1 MVLPHGDVSGNGGF
15 ADPSADAVLREVA
28 EMAEGSPL
36 LEELAPLYYRRA
48 PAEDVESR
56 KPADLLGAM
65 VSHVD
70 LAMDRPAGV
79 SRVRVHTPT
88 DDVDGWSCGGPVVE
102 IVTDDM
108 PFLVDS
114 VAAELTRL
122 DRSLRLVIHPV
133 ITAQR
138 DVAGALQGISAD
150 GPGIRE
156 SWIHAEISR
165 GAVSAPDIEAA
176 LRRVLSDVREA
187 VEDWPRMRAKAL
199 ESAQQLR
206 EDPPAGIPLA
216 DTEEAAALLCWVAD
230 DNFTFL
236 GYREY
241 DLVSDDGADRLRVIP
256 GTGLGVLRSD
266 PDLSAPPRYLSGPVA
281 ARAREPRI
289 LVLTTANSRS
299 TVHRSSYLDYIGV
312 KRFDDA
318 GQVIGERRFLG
329 IFAASTYAQSVREIP
344 VLRKRVDEVMAAL
357 DIEPGSHTGKEV
369 MQFLETYPRE
379 ELFQVDSAEVAGV
392 ALAVH
397 QMAERRQTR
406 LFVRRDPYGRFM
418 SCFVYLPRD
427 RYNTAVRLRIQEI
440 LQEAYGGA
448 SVDYTARV
456 SESVLAR
463 LHVVVRAAPG
473 ETVRDADHAEVQELI
488 IEAVRSWDDD
498 FASELIERV
507 GEDRAAEILAAY
519 SGGFPEAYKQEVPA
533 EAAVKD
539 VLLAE
544 SAAYDQVRL
553 RLYAPEGHDARLRRL
568 KIIRSGEPISLS
580 RVLPMLGSLGVTIE
594 DEHPYDITRVDRAP
608 LHVYD
613 LGFQL
618 PDGDIPDREHL
629 RDRFESA
636 FLAVWDGRCEADA
649 LNGLTVRTSLTW
661 EQIIILRCYVRY
673 LQQTGSSF
681 GQDFVEA
688 ALLGNR
694 GIAQV
699 IVDIFEAR
707 FDPSAEVDR
716 SERQD
721 ALVAQA
727 HQALDAVISLDED
740 RILRSLVGMVT
751 ATLRTNAYRRDAEG
765 HRLDRLALKL
775 DPQLIPELP
784 LPRPRYEI
792 WVYSPRVEGVHL
804 RFGRIAR
811 GGLRWSD
818 RRADFRTE
826 ILGLVKAQEVKNA
839 VIVPV
844 GAKGGFLPKA
854 LPDPQV
860 DRDAWMVEG
869 RAAYATFIRGMLDIT
884 DNLVEGVVVPPPD
897 VVRHD
902 GDDPYLVVAA
912 DKGTATFS
920 DLANAVAAEYSF
932 WLGDAFASGGS
943 AGYDHKDMGITARGA
958 WISVQRH
965 FRELGVDIQEE
976 DFTVVGIGD
985 MSGDVFGNG
994 MLLSPHIR
1002 LVAAFD
1008 HRHVFLDPDPDPRV
1022 SFAERER
1029 LFALPRSSWADYDR
1043 ALISTG
1049 GGVHDRSAK
1058 SIEITPEVRV
1068 RLGIADSV
1076 GSLTPADLIRHILS
1090 APVDLLWNG
1099 GIGTYVKA
1107 QTETNSDVGDK
1118 ANDAVRVN
1126 GHDLRCRVVGEGG
1139 NLGLTQL
1146 GRVEASRHGVQLN
1159 TDAID
1164 NSAGVDTSD
1173 HEVNIKILLDGAV
1186 RDGVLTESDRDEL
1199 LAAMTDEIAALVLR
1213 DNYEQNVLLGNA
1225 RWGAA
1230 ALISVHARMI
1240 ADLEARGIL
1249 NRALEFLPDDEEITT
1264 RAAAHQGLT
1273 SPELAVLAAY
1283 AKISLTSDLEDS
1295 GLAADP
1301 WFERYAIEY
1310 FPSLVRERYAD
1321 RIATHPLREEII
1333 TTVVVNDL
1341 INDGGIS
1348 VVYRACEETG
1358 ASPLEVVRAATAATA
1373 IFDLPA
1379 FWSSVNAL
1387 DNTVPTSVQDVL
1399 HHESRRLLDRSI
1411 RWFLQ
1416 TRGGAIDVSAEV
1428 ARFHPP
1434 VTALAPEVPRA
1445 LVGIERAR
1453 LESATVALVAQGAPA
1468 DLAEQAS
1475 AMLDVFALLDIVQ
1488 VADAVGQSPAQIMPL
1503 YFALSERYDVDR
1515 LLSRITALHRGDRWT
1530 ALARQALR
1538 TDLYAAL
1545 AGVTAGVATVT
1556 DPGEPPERRIEAW
1569 EDQHREG
1576 LTRAQATLDQ
1586 IAALETGDLATL
1598 SVALRVLR
1606 NLVAQGQATPE
1617 GGVGTG
1623 SAGHGR

>member
-1 MVLPHGDVSGNGGF
+1 MALPRGE
-15 ADPSADAVLREVA
+15 DPAASVMREV
-28 EMAEGSPL
+28 EQMATGSPI
-36 LEELAPLYYRRA
+36 LEELAPIYYRHVPDDDIA
-48 PAEDVESR
+48 SR
-56 KPADLLGAM
+56 RPEDLLGAM
-65 VSHVD
+65 VSHVE
-70 LAMDRPAGV
+70 LASDRPIGTA
-79 SRVRVHTPT
+79 RVRVHTPT
-88 DDVDGWSCGGPVVE
+88 DDTDGWSCGGPVVE

-122 DRSLRLVIHPV
+122 GRALRLVIHPV
-133 ITAQR
+133 LTARR
-138 DVAGALQGISAD
+138 DVAGALEEVSAD
-150 GPGIRE
+150 GEGVRE
-156 SWIHAEISR
+156 SWIHAEITR
-165 GAVSAPDIEAA
+165 GAVPAAEIEAA

-199 ESAQQLR
+199 EAADQL
-206 EDPPAGIPLA
+206 EEHPPAGIAA
-216 DTEEAAALLCWVAD
+216 DQAGESAALLRWVAD

-241 DLVSDDGADRLRVIP
+241 DLVSDDGRDRLRSVP
-256 GTGLGVLRSD
+256 GTGLGILRAD
-266 PDLSAPPRYLSGPVA
+266 PDHTREVAYLSEPVA

-299 TVHRSSYLDYIGV
+299 TVHRPSYLDYIGV

-318 GQVIGERRFLG
+318 GRVIGEQRFLG
-329 IFAASTYAQSVREIP
+329 IYAASTYAQSVREIP
-344 VLRKRVDEVMAAL
+344 VLRAKVAEVLADL
-357 DIEPGSHTGKEV
+357 DVEPSSHTGKEV

-379 ELFQVDSAEVAGV
+379 ELFQVDSPELAPV

-427 RYNTAVRLRIQEI
+427 RYTTAVRLRIQEI
-440 LQEAYGGA
+440 LQEAFDGA

-473 ETVRDADHAEVQELI
+473 HTVRDADVMDVQRRI
-488 IEAVRSWDDD
+488 VDAVRSWDDD
-498 FASELIERV
+498 FGAELIERV
-507 GEDRAAEILAAY
+507 GEDRAADILATYAE
-519 SGGFPEAYKQEVPA
+519 GFPEAYKQEVPA

-539 VLLAE
+539 LLIAE
-544 SAAYDQVRL
+544 SAPDGEVRL
-553 RLYAPEGHDARLRRL
+553 RLYAPAGHESRLRRL
-568 KIIRSGEPISLS
+568 KIIRAGDPISLS
-580 RVLPMLGSLGVTIE
+580 QVLPVLGSLGVIVE
-594 DEHPYDITRVDRAP
+594 DEHPYDIARVARLP

-618 PDGDIPDREHL
+618 PEGDIPDIDSL
-629 RDRFESA
+629 RARFEAA
-636 FLAVWDGRCEADA
+636 FLAIWHGRCEADA
-649 LNGLTVRTSLTW
+649 LNGLAVRTSLSW
-661 EQIIILRCYVRY
+661 EQIVILRTYVRY
-673 LQQTGSSF
+673 LQQTGSSL
-681 GQDFVEA
+681 GQEFAEG
-688 ALLGNR
+688 ALLANR
-694 GIAQV
+694 SIAQL
-699 IVDIFEAR
+699 IVELFEAR
-707 FDPSAEVDR
+707 FDPSRDEGRRDR
-716 SERQD
+716 QETLAAR
-721 ALVAQA
+721 AR
-727 HQALDAVISLDED
+727 QALDAVASLDED
-740 RILRSLVGMVT
+740 RILRSLLGLVT
-751 ATLRTNAYRRDAEG
+751 STMRTNAFCRDADG
-765 HRLDRLALKL
+765 QPRDRLSIKL
-775 DPQLIPELP
+775 DAPSIPELP
-784 LPRPRYEI
+784 LPRPRFEI

-854 LPDPQV
+854 LPDPHI
-860 DRDAWMVEG
+860 DRDAWMEEG

-884 DNLVEGVVVPPPD
+884 DNLVDGAVVPPVD

-920 DLANAVAAEYSF
+920 DLANSVAEEYAF

-943 AGYDHKDMGITARGA
+943 AGYDHKAMGITARGA

-965 FRELGVDIQEE
+965 FRDLGVDVQTEN
-976 DFTVVGIGD
+976 FTVAGIGD

-1008 HRHVFLDPDPDPRV
+1008 HRHVFLDPDPDPAT
-1022 SFAERER
+1022 SFAERQR
-1029 LFALPRSSWADYDR
+1029 LYDLPRSSWEDYDR
-1043 ALISTG
+1043 SLISAG
-1049 GGVHDRSAK
+1049 GGVYPRSAK
-1058 SIEITPEVRV
+1058 SIAITPEVRA
-1068 RLGIADSV
+1068 RLDLPLEVTA
-1076 GSLTPADLIRHILS
+1076 LTPAELIKRILT

-1107 QTETNSDVGDK
+1107 QTETNADAGDK
-1118 ANDAVRVN
+1118 TNDAVRVN
-1126 GHDLRCRVVGEGG
+1126 GNALRCRVVGEGG

-1186 RDGVLTESDRDEL
+1186 RDGSLTETDRDAL
-1199 LAAMTDEIAALVLR
+1199 LARMTTDVADLVLA

-1225 RWGAA
+1225 RWGAPA
-1230 ALISVHARMI
+1230 MISVHARMI
-1240 ADLEARGIL
+1240 ADLEARGVL
-1249 NRALEFLPDDEEITT
+1249 NRAIEFLPDDEEITT

-1283 AKISLTSDLEDS
+1283 AKIALTSDLEDAQLS
-1295 GLAADP
+1295 ADP
-1301 WFERYAIEY
+1301 WFAKYAIDY
-1310 FPSLVRERYAD
+1310 FPEPLRERFAD
-1321 RIATHPLREEII
+1321 RIATHPLHDEII
-1333 TTVVVNDL
+1333 NTVVVNDL

-1348 VVYRACEETG
+1348 VVFRACEETG
-1358 ASPLEVVRAATAATA
+1358 ASPVEVVRAATAAVA
-1373 IFDLPA
+1373 IFNLPA
-1379 FWSSVNAL
+1379 FWSAVNAL
-1387 DNTVPTSVQDVL
+1387 DNVVPTVAQDLL

-1416 TRGGAIDVSAEV
+1416 TRGGSIDVSAEV
-1428 ARFHPP
+1428 SRFAPA
-1434 VTALAPEVPRA
+1434 VAELAPLVPAA
-1445 LVGIERAR
+1445 LIGIERAR
-1453 LESATVALVAQGAPA
+1453 LEVSTTAFVAQGAPA

-1488 VADAVGQSPAQIMPL
+1488 IADAVDQSPAEIMPL

-1515 LLSRITALHRGDRWT
+1515 LLARITALPRGDRWT

-1538 TDLYAAL
+1538 TDLYGAL
-1545 AGVTAGVATVT
+1545 AGVTTGVAAASA
-1556 DPGEPPERRIEAW
+1556 PGQDLEERIATW
-1569 EDQHREG
+1569 EDLHREG
-1576 LTRAQATLDQ
+1576 LARAQATLDQ

-1606 NLVAQGQATPE
+1606 NLVAQGQGQTP
-1617 GGVGTG
+1617 GG
-1623 SAGHGR
+1623 AG

>member
-1 MVLPHGDVSGNGGF
+1 MARSHGD
-15 ADPSADAVLREVA
+15 DPAGAALLEV
-28 EMAEGSPL
+28 EHMAAGSPL
-36 LEELAPLYYRRA
+36 LEELAPLYYRHV
-48 PAEDVESR
+48 PAEDIATR
-56 KPADLLGAM
+56 RPADLLGAM
-65 VSHVD
+65 VSHVS
-70 LAMDRPAGV
+70 LGSERPAGTA
-79 SRVRVHTPT
+79 RVRVHTPT
-88 DDVDGWSCGGPVVE
+88 EDADGWSCGGPVVE

-122 DRSLRLVIHPV
+122 GRSLRLVIHPV
-133 ITAQR
+133 LTVQR
-138 DVAGALQGISAD
+138 DVTGALTDISAE
-150 GPGIRE
+150 GSGIRE

-165 GAVSAPDIEAA
+165 GGTSAAEVEAA
-176 LRRVLSDVREA
+176 IRRVLSDVREA
-187 VEDWPRMRAKAL
+187 VEDWPRMRSEAL
-199 ESAQQLR
+199 RTAQHL
-206 EDPPAGIPLA
+206 EGHPPAGIA
-216 DTEEAAALLCWVAD
+216 GDQATEAAAFLRWVAD

-241 DLVSDDGADRLRVIP
+241 DLVSDDAGERLRAVP
-256 GTGLGVLRSD
+256 GTGLGILRSD
-266 PDLSAPPRYLSGPVA
+266 PDLTGSATYLSPPVA

-299 TVHRSSYLDYIGV
+299 TVHRPSYLDYIGV

-318 GQVIGERRFLG
+318 GRVVGERRFLG
-329 IFAASTYAQSVREIP
+329 IYAASMYAQSVREIP
-344 VLRKRVDEVMAAL
+344 LLRTRADDVMSEL
-357 DIEPGSHTGKEV
+357 DIDPRSHTGKEV

-379 ELFQVDSAEVAGV
+379 ELFQVDAAELAAV

-397 QMAERRQTR
+397 QMAERRQTK

-440 LQEAYGGA
+440 LQQAYGGA

-473 ETVRDADHAEVQELI
+473 EVVRDADVTRVQDRI
-488 IEAVRSWDDD
+488 VDAVRSWDDD
-498 FASELIERV
+498 FTAHLIERV
-507 GEDRAAEILAAY
+507 GEERAMDILGVY
-519 SGGFPEAYKQEVPA
+519 SEGFPESYKAEVPA
-533 EAAVKD
+533 DAAVKD
-539 VLLAE
+539 ILIAE
-544 SAAYDQVRL
+544 DAPDGEVRL

-568 KIIRSGEPISLS
+568 KIIRTGDPISLS
-580 RVLPMLGSLGVTIE
+580 RVLPVLGSLGVIVE
-594 DEHPYDITRVDRAP
+594 DEHPYDIAREGRPA

-613 LGFQL
+613 LGFHL
-618 PDGDIPDREHL
+618 PEGDIPELDRL
-629 RDRFESA
+629 RERFESA
-636 FLAVWDGRCEADA
+636 FLAIWHGRCEADA
-649 LNGLTVRTSLTW
+649 LNGLAVRTSLSW
-661 EQIIILRCYVRY
+661 EQIVILRAYVRY
-673 LQQTGSSF
+673 LQQTGASL
-681 GQDFVEA
+681 GQEFVEA

-694 GIAQV
+694 SIAQL
-699 IVDIFEAR
+699 IVELFEER
-707 FDPSAEVDR
+707 FDPRRDEGRGA
-716 SERQD
+716 RQD
-721 ALVAQA
+721 ALAARAQM
-727 HQALDAVISLDED
+727 ALDDVSSLDED
-740 RILRSLVGMVT
+740 RILRSLLGMVA
-751 ATLRTNAYRRDAEG
+751 ATLRTNAYRRDDQG
-765 HRLDRLALKL
+765 QPLDRLSIKL

-784 LPRPRYEI
+784 LPRPRFEI

-826 ILGLVKAQEVKNA
+826 VLGLVKAQEVKNA

-854 LPDPQV
+854 LPDPHA
-860 DRDAWMVEG
+860 DRDAWLAEG

-884 DNLVEGVVVPPPD
+884 DNLVEGAVVPPPD

-920 DLANAVAAEYSF
+920 DLANSVADEYSF

-943 AGYDHKDMGITARGA
+943 AGYDHKAMGITARGA

-965 FRELGVDIQEE
+965 FRDLGVDVQEQ

-1008 HRHVFLDPDPDPRV
+1008 HRHVFLDPDPDPV
-1022 SFAERER
+1022 TSFAERQR
-1029 LFALPRSSWADYDR
+1029 LFALPRSSWEDYDR
-1043 ALISTG
+1043 SLISPG
-1049 GGVHDRSAK
+1049 GGVYPRSAK
-1058 SIEITPEVRV
+1058 SVEVTPEVRA
-1068 RLGIADSV
+1068 RLGIADDITA
-1076 GSLTPADLIRHILS
+1076 LTPAELIARILT

-1099 GIGTYVKA
+1099 GIGTYVKS
-1107 QTETNSDVGDK
+1107 QTETNADVGDK
-1118 ANDAVRVN
+1118 ANDPVRVDGN
-1126 GHDLRCRVVGEGG
+1126 SLRCRVIGEGG

-1146 GRVEASRHGVQLN
+1146 GRVEASRHGVRLN

-1173 HEVNIKILLDGAV
+1173 HEVNIKILLDDAV
-1186 RDGVLTESDRDEL
+1186 RDGELAESDRDAV
-1199 LAAMTDEIAALVLR
+1199 LAAMTDEVAGLVLR
-1213 DNYEQNVLLGNA
+1213 DNYDQNVLLGNA

-1230 ALISVHARMI
+1230 ALLSVHARMI
-1240 ADLEARGIL
+1240 VDLESRGIL
-1249 NRALEFLPDDEEITT
+1249 NRALEYLPDDEEIAT
-1264 RAAAHQGLT
+1264 RGAAHQGLT
-1273 SPELAVLAAY
+1273 SPELAILAAY
-1283 AKISLTSDLEDS
+1283 AKIALTKDLEDAS
-1295 GLAADP
+1295 LAGDP
-1301 WFERYAIEY
+1301 WFARYAVDY
-1310 FPSLVRERYAD
+1310 FPELLRERFAD
-1321 RIATHPLREEII
+1321 RIADHPLRDEII

-1379 FWSSVNAL
+1379 FWTAVNGL
-1387 DNTVPTSVQDVL
+1387 DNRVPTSAQDAL

-1428 ARFHPP
+1428 ARFAPA
-1434 VTALAPEVPRA
+1434 VAELAPLVPGA

-1453 LESATVALVAQGAPA
+1453 LDASTAAFVAGGAPVP
-1468 DLAEQAS
+1468 LAEQAS

-1488 VADAVGQSPAQIMPL
+1488 VADATGQSPAEVMPL

-1515 LLSRITALHRGDRWT
+1515 LLSRITALPRGDRWT

-1545 AGVTAGVATVT
+1545 AGVTAGVATAT
-1556 DPGEPPERRIEAW
+1556 RPGDPPEQRIASW
-1569 EDQHREG
+1569 EEQHREG
-1576 LTRAQATLDQ
+1576 LARAQATLDQ

-1606 NLVAQGQATPE
+1606 NLVAQGQ
-1617 GGVGTG
+1617 GG
-1623 SAGHGR
+1623 

>member
-1 MVLPHGDVSGNGGF
+1 MGLSHGG
-15 ADPSADAVLREVA
+15 DPQGRTVLREV
-28 EMAEGSPL
+28 EGMAAGSPL
-36 LEELAPLYYRRA
+36 LEDLAPVYFRHVPGEDLEARR
-48 PAEDVESR
+48 
-56 KPADLLGAM
+56 PADLLGAM
-65 VSHVD
+65 VSHVE
-70 LAMDRPAGV
+70 LASDRPPGTA
-79 SRVRVHTPT
+79 RVRVHTPT
-88 DDVDGWSCGGPVVE
+88 EDADGWSCGGPVVE

-122 DRSLRLVIHPV
+122 GRSLRLVIHPV
-133 ITAQR
+133 LSVQR
-138 DVAGALQGISAD
+138 DVTGALQGVASD
-150 GPGIRE
+150 GAGTRE

-165 GAVSAPDIEAA
+165 GGASAAEIENS
-176 LRRVLSDVREA
+176 LRRVLSDVRES
-187 VEDWPRMRAKAL
+187 VEDWPRMRAEAIDTANQIQ
-199 ESAQQLR
+199 EH
-206 EDPPAGIPLA
+206 PPAGIAPDQA
-216 DTEEAAALLCWVAD
+216 AESAALLRWAAD

-241 DLVSDDGADRLRVIP
+241 DLVSDDGGDRLRAVP
-256 GTGLGVLRSD
+256 GTGLGILRSD
-266 PDLSAPPRYLSGPVA
+266 PDLTGASTYLSELVA

-299 TVHRSSYLDYIGV
+299 TVHRASYLDYIGV
-312 KRFDDA
+312 KRFDES
-318 GQVIGERRFLG
+318 GRVIGERRFLG
-329 IFAASTYAQSVREIP
+329 IYAASMYAQSVREIP
-344 VLRKRVDEVMAAL
+344 ILRTRVDQVMSEL
-357 DIEPGSHTGKEV
+357 DIDARSHTGKEV

-379 ELFQVDSAEVAGV
+379 ELFQVEPSDLAAV

-427 RYNTAVRLRIQEI
+427 RYTTAVRLRIQKI

-473 ETVRDADHAEVQELI
+473 EVIRDADVVEVQ
-488 IEAVRSWDDD
+488 ARVVDTVRSWSDD
-498 FASELIERV
+498 FAAELIERV
-507 GEDRAAEILAAY
+507 GEDRATEILASYAD
-519 SGGFPEAYKQEVPA
+519 GFPEAYKHEVPA
-533 EAAVKD
+533 DAAVKD
-539 VLLAE
+539 VLIAE
-544 SAAYDQVRL
+544 GSPDGEIRL
-553 RLYAPEGHDARLRRL
+553 RLYSPEGHESRLRRL
-568 KIIRSGEPISLS
+568 KIIRAGDPISLS
-580 RVLPMLGSLGVTIE
+580 RVLPVLGSLGVIVE
-594 DEHPYDITRVDRAP
+594 DEHPYDIQRVGRVP

-618 PDGDIPDREHL
+618 PEGDIPDRDDL
-629 RDRFESA
+629 RGRFEAA
-636 FLAVWDGRCEADA
+636 FLAIWHGRCEADA
-649 LNGLTVRTSLTW
+649 LNGLTVRTALTW
-661 EQIIILRCYVRY
+661 QQVVILRCYVRY
-673 LQQTGSSF
+673 LQQTGASL
-681 GQDFVEA
+681 GQDFVES

-694 GIAQV
+694 SIAQLLV
-699 IVDIFEAR
+699 EIFEAR
-707 FDPSAEVDR
+707 FDPSKEDGR
-716 SERQD
+716 RDRQD
-721 ALVAQA
+721 TLAARA
-727 HQALDAVISLDED
+727 RQALDDVMSLDED
-740 RILRSLVGMVT
+740 RILRSLLGMVV
-751 ATLRTNAYRRDAEG
+751 ATLRTNAYRHDAEG
-765 HRLDRLALKL
+765 QPLDRLSIKL

-784 LPRPRYEI
+784 LPRPRFEI

-826 ILGLVKAQEVKNA
+826 VLGLVKAQEVKNA

-860 DRDAWMVEG
+860 DRDAWMNEG

-920 DLANAVAAEYSF
+920 DLANSVAEEYSF

-943 AGYDHKDMGITARGA
+943 AGYDHKAMGITARGA

-965 FRELGVDIQEE
+965 FRDLGVDVQQE
-976 DFTVVGIGD
+976 DFSVAGIGD

-994 MLLSPHIR
+994 MLLSPHTR

-1008 HRHVFLDPDPDPRV
+1008 HRHIFLDPDPDPV
-1022 SFAERER
+1022 TSFAERER
-1029 LFALPRSSWADYDR
+1029 LFALPRSSWDDYDR
-1043 ALISTG
+1043 ALISRG
-1049 GGVHDRSAK
+1049 GGVYPRSAK
-1058 SIEITPEVRV
+1058 SIEITPEVRSS
-1068 RLGIADSV
+1068 LGIEDGVS
-1076 GSLTPADLIRHILS
+1076 SLTPAELIKHILT

-1107 QTETNSDVGDK
+1107 QTETNADAGDK
-1118 ANDAVRVN
+1118 ANDPVRVN
-1126 GHDLRCRVVGEGG
+1126 GNSLRCRVVGEGG

-1146 GRVEASRHGVQLN
+1146 GRVEASRHGVRLN

-1173 HEVNIKILLDGAV
+1173 HEVNIKILLDGVV
-1186 RDGVLTESDRDEL
+1186 RDGELTEADRDAL
-1199 LAAMTDEIAALVLR
+1199 LAAMTDEVAALVLA
-1213 DNYEQNVLLGNA
+1213 DNYDQNVLLGNA

-1240 ADLEARGIL
+1240 SDLEARGIL

-1273 SPELAVLAAY
+1273 SPELAILAAY
-1283 AKISLTSDLEDS
+1283 SKIALTGDLDGT
-1295 GLAADP
+1295 GLSTDP
-1301 WFERYAIEY
+1301 WFAQYAIDY
-1310 FPSLVRERYAD
+1310 FPALLRERFAD
-1321 RIATHPLREEII
+1321 RIGSHPLHDEII
-1333 TTVVVNDL
+1333 TTVVVNNL

-1358 ASPLEVVRAATAATA
+1358 ASPIEVVRAATAATA
-1373 IFDLPA
+1373 IFNLPA
-1379 FWSSVNAL
+1379 FWSSVNSL
-1387 DNTVPTSVQDVL
+1387 DNQVPTSAQDLL

-1416 TRGGAIDVSAEV
+1416 TRGGALDVSAEV
-1428 ARFHPP
+1428 ARF
-1434 VTALAPEVPRA
+1434 APAVAELTPLVPAA
-1445 LVGIERAR
+1445 LVGTERTR
-1453 LESATVALVAQGAPA
+1453 LDASTASFVASGAPLA
-1468 DLAEQAS
+1468 LAEQAS
-1475 AMLDVFALLDIVQ
+1475 AMLDDFALLDIVQ
-1488 VADAVGQSPAQIMPL
+1488 IADAVGQSPAQIMPL

-1515 LLSRITALHRGDRWT
+1515 LLNRITALPRGDRWT

-1545 AGVTAGVATVT
+1545 AGVTAGVATAT
-1556 DPGEPPERRIEAW
+1556 PPDQSPEARMASW
-1569 EDQHREG
+1569 EGQNREG
-1576 LTRAQATLDQ
+1576 LARAQATLDQ

-1606 NLVAQGQATPE
+1606 NLVAQGQGDVTR
-1617 GGVGTG
+1617 
-1623 SAGHGR
+1623 GHGG

>member
-1 MVLPHGDVSGNGGF
+1 MALSRGD
-15 ADPSADAVLREVA
+15 DPARFVMSEVEDMAV
-28 EMAEGSPL
+28 GSPL
-36 LEELAPLYYRRA
+36 LEELAPIYYRHVPDDDIA
-48 PAEDVESR
+48 SR
-56 KPADLLGAM
+56 RPADLLGAM
-65 VSHVD
+65 VSHVE
-70 LAMDRPAGV
+70 LGSERPPGTA
-79 SRVRVHTPT
+79 RVRVHTPT
-88 DDVDGWSCGGPVVE
+88 EDADGWSCGGPVVE

-122 DRSLRLVIHPV
+122 GRGLRLVIHPILTAHRD
-133 ITAQR
+133 IT
-138 DVAGALQGISAD
+138 GALHGASSD
-150 GPGIRE
+150 GEGIRE

-165 GAVSAPDIEAA
+165 GAVSAADIEAA

-187 VEDWPRMRAKAL
+187 VEDWPRMRAQAL
-199 ESAQQLR
+199 DTANELQ
-206 EDPPAGIPLA
+206 DHPPTGIAVDRA
-216 DTEEAAALLCWVAD
+216 DEAAALLRWLAD

-241 DLVSDDGADRLRVIP
+241 DLVSDDGRDRLRALP
-256 GTGLGVLRSD
+256 GTGLGILRAD
-266 PDLSAPPRYLSGPVA
+266 PDHTGETRYLSESVS
-281 ARAREPRI
+281 ARAREPQI

-299 TVHRSSYLDYIGV
+299 TVHRPSYLDYVGV

-318 GQVIGERRFLG
+318 GRVIGERRFLG
-329 IFAASTYAQSVREIP
+329 IYAASTYSQSVREIP
-344 VLRKRVDEVMAAL
+344 VLRVKAAEVL
-357 DIEPGSHTGKEV
+357 DSLDVEPGSHTGKEV

-379 ELFQVDSAEVAGV
+379 ELFQVESGELAET

-397 QMAERRQTR
+397 QMSERRQTR
-406 LFVRRDPYGRFM
+406 LFVRKDPYGRFM

-427 RYNTAVRLRIQEI
+427 RYNTAVRLRIQRI
-440 LQEAYGGA
+440 LQDSFGGA

-473 ETVRDADHAEVQELI
+473 HTVRDADLAEVQERI
-488 IEAVRSWDDD
+488 VEAVRSWDDD
-498 FASELIERV
+498 FSAVLIDRV
-507 GEDRAAEILAAY
+507 GEDRAAEILATY
-519 SGGFPEAYKQEVPA
+519 SDGFPEAYKHEVPA

-539 VLLAE
+539 VLIAE
-544 SAAYDQVRL
+544 SATDDEVRL
-553 RLYAPEGHDARLRRL
+553 RLYAPEGHGARLRRL
-568 KIIRSGEPISLS
+568 KIIRAGDPISLS
-580 RVLPMLGSLGVTIE
+580 RVLPVLGSLGVIVE
-594 DEHPYDITRVDRAP
+594 DEHPYDIARVGRRP

-618 PDGDIPDREHL
+618 PEGEIPELDAL
-629 RDRFESA
+629 RARFEAA
-636 FLAVWDGRCEADA
+636 FLAIWHGRCEPDA
-649 LNGLTVRTSLTW
+649 LNGLTVRTSLGW
-661 EQIIILRCYVRY
+661 EQVVVLRAYVRY
-673 LQQTGSSF
+673 LQQTGASL
-681 GQDFVEA
+681 GQEFVEA

-694 GIAQV
+694 AIAQL
-699 IVDIFEAR
+699 IVELFEAR
-707 FDPSAEVDR
+707 FDPTVEQGRRDRQETLAARARQSLEEV
-716 SERQD
+716 
-721 ALVAQA
+721 A
-727 HQALDAVISLDED
+727 SLDED
-740 RILRSLVGMVT
+740 RILRSLLGMVA
-751 ATLRTNAYRRDAEG
+751 ATMRTNAYCRDSEG
-765 HRLDRLALKL
+765 HPLDRLSLKL
-775 DPQLIPELP
+775 DAPSIPELP
-784 LPRPRYEI
+784 LPRPRFEI

-854 LPDPQV
+854 LPDPHL
-860 DRDAWMVEG
+860 DRDAWMNEG

-920 DLANAVAAEYSF
+920 DLANSVAAEYAF

-943 AGYDHKDMGITARGA
+943 AGYDHKAMGITARGA

-965 FRELGVDIQEE
+965 FRDLGMDIQRE
-976 DFTVVGIGD
+976 DFTVAGIGD

-1008 HRHVFLDPDPDPRV
+1008 HRHVFLDPDPDPST

-1029 LFALPRSSWADYDR
+1029 LYALPRSSWEDYDR
-1043 ALISTG
+1043 SLISPG
-1049 GGVHDRSAK
+1049 GGVFPRSAK
-1058 SIEITPEVRV
+1058 SIPITPEVRA
-1068 RLGIADSV
+1068 RLDLPADV
-1076 GSLTPADLIRHILS
+1076 DALTPAELIKRILM

-1107 QTETNSDVGDK
+1107 QTETNADAGDK

-1126 GHDLRCRVVGEGG
+1126 GNALRCRVVGEGG

-1186 RDGVLTESDRDEL
+1186 RDGSLTEIERDEL
-1199 LAAMTDEIAALVLR
+1199 LARMTDEVAELVLA

-1225 RWGAA
+1225 RWGAP

-1240 ADLEARGIL
+1240 TDLEARGIL
-1249 NRALEFLPDDEEITT
+1249 NRAIEFLPDDEEITT

-1283 AKISLTSDLEDS
+1283 AKIALTSDLEGA
-1295 GLAADP
+1295 GLSADP
-1301 WFERYAIEY
+1301 WFAQYAIDY
-1310 FPSLVRERYAD
+1310 FPALIRERFAD
-1321 RIATHPLREEII
+1321 RIASHPLRDEII
-1333 TTVVVNDL
+1333 TTVVVNGL

-1348 VVYRACEETG
+1348 VVFRACEETG
-1358 ASPLEVVRAATAATA
+1358 ASPAEVVRAATAAIA

-1379 FWSSVNAL
+1379 FWSAVNAL
-1387 DNTVPTSVQDVL
+1387 DNQVPTTVQDLL

-1416 TRGGAIDVSAEV
+1416 TRGGSIDVSAEV
-1428 ARFHPP
+1428 ARFAPSVRELSP
-1434 VTALAPEVPRA
+1434 RVPAALI
-1445 LVGIERAR
+1445 GIERAR
-1453 LESATVALVAQGAPA
+1453 LEASTASLMSQGAPA
-1468 DLAEQAS
+1468 ELAEQAS
-1475 AMLDVFALLDIVQ
+1475 AMLDVFALLDVVQ
-1488 VADAVGQSPAQIMPL
+1488 IADAVGQSPAQIMPL

-1515 LLSRITALHRGDRWT
+1515 LLSRITALPRGDRWT

-1538 TDLYAAL
+1538 TDLYGAL
-1545 AGVTAGVATVT
+1545 AGVTSGVAAASEPELPT
-1556 DPGEPPERRIEAW
+1556 DQRIAAW
-1569 EDQHREG
+1569 EGLHREG
-1576 LTRAQATLDQ
+1576 LARAQATLDQ

-1606 NLVAQGQATPE
+1606 NLVAQGQGQPMGS
-1617 GGVGTG
+1617 GG
-1623 SAGHGR
+1623 

>member
-1 MVLPHGDVSGNGGF
+1 MALSHGGDPADVVLHDV
-15 ADPSADAVLREVA
+15 E
-28 EMAEGSPL
+28 EMASGSPL
-36 LEELAPLYYRRA
+36 LEQLAPIYYRHV
-48 PAEDVESR
+48 PSEDIASR
-56 KPADLLGAM
+56 RPADLLGAM
-65 VSHVD
+65 VSHVE
-70 LAMDRPAGV
+70 LGAERPAGTA
-79 SRVRVHTPT
+79 RVRVHTPT
-88 DDVDGWSCGGPVVE
+88 EDADGWSCGGPVVE

-122 DRSLRLVIHPV
+122 GRSLRLVIHPILTV
-133 ITAQR
+133 QR
-138 DVAGALQGISAD
+138 DVTGSLQAIASD
-150 GPGIRE
+150 GPGTRE

-165 GAVSAPDIEAA
+165 GGVSAAEIESA
-176 LRRVLSDVREA
+176 LRRVLRDVREA
-187 VEDWPRMRAKAL
+187 VEDWPRMRATAL
-199 ESAQQLR
+199 ETADRLD
-206 EDPPAGIPLA
+206 EDPPVGIAA
-216 DTEEAAALLCWVAD
+216 DQTAEAAALLRWVAD

-241 DLVSDDGADRLRVIP
+241 DLVSEDGRDRLRAVP
-256 GTGLGVLRSD
+256 GTGLGILRSD
-266 PDLSAPPRYLSGPVA
+266 PDLTGTSTYLSEPVA

-299 TVHRSSYLDYIGV
+299 TVHRASYLDYIGV

-318 GQVIGERRFLG
+318 GRVIGERRFLG
-329 IFAASTYAQSVREIP
+329 IYAASMYAQSVREIP
-344 VLRKRVDEVMAAL
+344 ILRARADEVMRDL
-357 DIEPGSHTGKEV
+357 DIDPRSHTGKEV

-379 ELFQVDSAEVAGV
+379 ELFQVESADLADV

-397 QMAERRQTR
+397 QMAERRQTK

-427 RYNTAVRLRIQEI
+427 RYTTAVRLRIQEI
-440 LQEAYGGA
+440 LREAYGGA

-473 ETVRDADHAEVQELI
+473 SVIRDADLIEVQERI
-488 IEAVRSWDDD
+488 VDAVRSWDDD
-498 FASELIERV
+498 FAAALIERV
-507 GEDRAAEILAAY
+507 GEERAAEILSVYAE
-519 SGGFPEAYKQEVPA
+519 GFPEAYKHEVPA
-533 EAAVKD
+533 DAAVKD
-539 VLLAE
+539 VLIAE
-544 SAAYDQVRL
+544 GAPDGEVRL
-553 RLYAPEGHDARLRRL
+553 RLYAPDGHDSRLRRL
-568 KIIRSGEPISLS
+568 KIIRTGDPISLS
-580 RVLPMLGSLGVTIE
+580 QVLPVLGSLGVIIE
-594 DEHPYDITRVDRAP
+594 DEHPYDIARLGRTP

-618 PDGDIPDREHL
+618 PEGDIPERDALRE
-629 RDRFESA
+629 RFESA
-636 FLAVWDGRCEADA
+636 FLAIWHGRCEVDA

-661 EQIIILRCYVRY
+661 QQVIILRCYVRY
-673 LQQTGSSF
+673 LQQTGASL
-681 GQDFVEA
+681 GQDFVES

-694 GIAQV
+694 AIAQM
-699 IVDIFEAR
+699 IVEIFEAR
-707 FDPSAEVDR
+707 FAPEREDGRRDR
-716 SERQD
+716 QETL
-721 ALVAQA
+721 AA
-727 HQALDAVISLDED
+727 HARQALDEVTSLDED
-740 RILRSLVGMVT
+740 RILRSLLGMVT
-751 ATLRTNAYRRDAEG
+751 ATLRTNAYRRSDDG
-765 HRLDRLALKL
+765 QPLDRLSIKL

-784 LPRPRYEI
+784 LPRPRFEI

-826 ILGLVKAQEVKNA
+826 VLGLVKAQEVKNA

-860 DRDAWMVEG
+860 DRDAWMTEG

-884 DNLVEGVVVPPPD
+884 DNLIEGVVVPPPD

-920 DLANAVAAEYSF
+920 DLANSVAEEYSF

-943 AGYDHKDMGITARGA
+943 AGYDHKAMGITARGA

-965 FRELGVDIQEE
+965 FRDLGIDVQCE
-976 DFTVVGIGD
+976 DFTVAGIGD

-1008 HRHVFLDPDPDPRV
+1008 HRHVFLDPDPDPST
-1022 SFAERER
+1022 SFAERQR
-1029 LFALPRSSWADYDR
+1029 LFALPRSSWEDYDPS
-1043 ALISTG
+1043 LISAG
-1049 GGVHDRSAK
+1049 GGVYPRSAK
-1058 SIEITPEVRV
+1058 SIEITPEVRAS
-1068 RLGIADSV
+1068 LGISEEASA
-1076 GSLTPADLIRHILS
+1076 LTPAELIKRILT

-1118 ANDAVRVN
+1118 ANDPVRVN
-1126 GHDLRCRVVGEGG
+1126 GNSLRCRVVGEGG

-1146 GRVEASRHGVQLN
+1146 GRVEASRHGVRLN

-1186 RDGVLTESDRDEL
+1186 RDGELSETDRDAL
-1199 LAAMTDEIAALVLR
+1199 LASMTEEVAELVLA
-1213 DNYEQNVLLGNA
+1213 DNYDQNVLLGNA

-1240 ADLEARGIL
+1240 SDLEARGIL
-1249 NRALEFLPDDEEITT
+1249 NRALEYLPDDEEITT

-1273 SPELAVLAAY
+1273 SPELAILAAY
-1283 AKISLTSDLEDS
+1283 AKIALTGDLDGSGLTSD
-1295 GLAADP
+1295 P
-1301 WFERYAIEY
+1301 WFARYAVDY
-1310 FPSLVRERYAD
+1310 FPALLRERFAE
-1321 RIATHPLREEII
+1321 RIAAHPLRDEII
-1333 TTVVVNDL
+1333 TTVVVNNL

-1379 FWSSVNAL
+1379 FWSAVNSL
-1387 DNTVPTSVQDVL
+1387 DNQVPTSAQDIL

-1416 TRGGAIDVSAEV
+1416 TRGGALDVSAEV
-1428 ARFHPP
+1428 ARFAPA
-1434 VTALAPEVPRA
+1434 VAELALLVPGA
-1445 LVGIERAR
+1445 LVGAERVR
-1453 LESATVALVAQGAPA
+1453 LDASTAAFVAAGAPVG
-1468 DLAEQAS
+1468 LAEQAS

-1488 VADAVGQSPAQIMPL
+1488 IADATGQPAAQIMPL

-1515 LLSRITALHRGDRWT
+1515 LLSRITALPRGDRWT

-1545 AGVTAGVATVT
+1545 AGVTAGVATAT
-1556 DPGEPPERRIEAW
+1556 QPQDAPERRIAAW

-1576 LTRAQATLDQ
+1576 LARAQATLDQ

-1606 NLVAQGQATPE
+1606 NLVAQGQ
-1617 GGVGTG
+1617 GG
-1623 SAGHGR
+1623 

>member
-1 MVLPHGDVSGNGGF
+1 MVLPPVEE
-15 ADPSADAVLREVA
+15 SAQAVLRDVED
-28 EMAEGSPL
+28 MAAGSPL
-36 LEELAPLYYRRA
+36 LEGLAPVYYRRV
-48 PAEDVESR
+48 PAEDLESR
-56 KPADLLGAM
+56 RPGDLLGAM

-70 LAMDRPAGV
+70 LGMQRPAGTA
-79 SRVRVHTPT
+79 RVRVHTPT
-88 DDVDGWSCGGPVVE
+88 EGDDGWSCGGPVVE

-122 DRSLRLVIHPV
+122 GRSLRLVIHPV
-133 ITAQR
+133 VSAQR
-138 DVAGALQGISAD
+138 DVTGALQGITAD
-150 GPGIRE
+150 GDGIRE

-165 GAVSAPDIEAA
+165 GAASAADIEAGV
-176 LRRVLSDVREA
+176 RRILSDVREA

-199 ESAQQLR
+199 DTARGLVEHPPVGIAPAESA
-206 EDPPAGIPLA
+206 
-216 DTEEAAALLCWVAD
+216 EAAALLEWIAD

-241 DLVSDDGADRLRVIP
+241 DLVGDDDGERLRAVP
-256 GTGLGVLRSD
+256 GTGLGILRSD
-266 PDLSAPPRYLSGPVA
+266 PDHSVPTYLSPPVA
-281 ARAREPRI
+281 ARAREPHI

-312 KRFDDA
+312 KSFDAA
-318 GQVIGERRFLG
+318 GQVTGEKRFLG

-344 VLRKRVDEVMAAL
+344 VLRARVDEVMSAL
-357 DIEPGSHTGKEV
+357 EIEASSHTGKEV

-379 ELFQVDSAEVAGV
+379 ELFQVDSADVAAV

-427 RYNTAVRLRIQEI
+427 RYNTAVRLQIQDI
-440 LQEAYGGA
+440 LKDAYGGA

-463 LHVVVRAAPG
+463 LHIVVRAAPG
-473 ETVRDADHAEVQELI
+473 GTVQYADLDDVQRQI
-488 IEAVRSWDDD
+488 VEAVRSWDDD
-498 FASELIERV
+498 FASYLIDRV
-507 GEDRAAEILAAY
+507 GEDRAADILATYAA
-519 SGGFPEAYKQEVPA
+519 GFPESYKQEVPA

-539 VLLAE
+539 VLIAE
-544 SAAYDQVRL
+544 SAPGDDVRL
-553 RLYAPEGHDARLRRL
+553 RLYAPEGHDSRLRRL
-568 KIIRSGEPISLS
+568 KIIRGGDSISLS

-594 DEHPYDITRVDRAP
+594 DEHPYDIARAGLPP

-613 LGFQL
+613 LGFEL
-618 PDGDIPDREHL
+618 PDGEIPDRDSL
-629 RDRFESA
+629 RARFESA
-636 FLAVWDGRCEADA
+636 FLALWDGRCEADA

-661 EQIIILRCYVRY
+661 EQIVILRCYVRY
-673 LQQTGSSF
+673 LQQTGASL
-681 GQDFVEA
+681 GQDFAEA

-694 GIAQV
+694 SIAQL
-699 IVDIFEAR
+699 IVELFEAR
-707 FDPSAEVDR
+707 FDPALSDGR
-716 SERQD
+716 RERED
-721 ALVAQA
+721 TLAAQA
-727 HQALDAVISLDED
+727 RRSLDDVVSLDED
-740 RILRSLVGMVT
+740 RILRSLLGMVA
-751 ATLRTNAYRRDAEG
+751 ATLRTNAYRRDDG
-765 HRLDRLALKL
+765 RPLDRLSIKL

-784 LPRPRYEI
+784 LPRPRFEI

-844 GAKGGFLPKA
+844 GAKGGFLPKS

-860 DRDAWMVEG
+860 DRDAWMAEG
-869 RAAYATFIRGMLDIT
+869 RAAYATFIRGLLDIT
-884 DNLVEGVVVPPPD
+884 DNLVEGKIVPPPD

-920 DLANAVAAEYSF
+920 DLANSVAADYDF

-943 AGYDHKDMGITARGA
+943 AGYDHKAMGITARGA

-965 FRELGVDIQEE
+965 FRDLGIDVQSQ
-976 DFTVVGIGD
+976 DFTVVGVGD

-1008 HRHVFLDPDPDPRV
+1008 HRHVFLDPDPDAAA
-1022 SFAERER
+1022 SFAERQR
-1029 LFALPRSSWADYDR
+1029 LFALPRSSWEDYD
-1043 ALISTG
+1043 ASVISVG
-1049 GGVHDRSAK
+1049 GGVYPRTAK
-1058 SIEITPEVRV
+1058 SINITPEVRA
-1068 RLGIADSV
+1068 RLGIPDDTS
-1076 GSLTPADLIRHILS
+1076 SLTPAELIKHILTS
-1090 APVDLLWNG
+1090 PVDLLWNG

-1107 QTETNSDVGDK
+1107 QTETNADVGDK

-1126 GHDLRCRVVGEGG
+1126 GHALRCRVIGEGG

-1146 GRVEASRHGVQLN
+1146 GRVEASRRGVQLN

-1186 RDGVLTESDRDEL
+1186 RDGDLSEGDRDKL
-1199 LAAMTDEIAALVLR
+1199 LADMTDEIAALVLQ

-1225 RWGAA
+1225 RWGAP

-1240 ADLEARGIL
+1240 ADLEMRGIL
-1249 NRALEFLPDDEEITT
+1249 NRALEYLPDDEEIAT
-1264 RAAAHQGLT
+1264 RGAAHQGLT
-1273 SPELAVLAAY
+1273 CPELAVLAAY
-1283 AKISLTSDLEDS
+1283 AKIALTSDLEDS
-1295 GLAADP
+1295 DLSADP
-1301 WFERYAIEY
+1301 WFSRYAVEY
-1310 FPSLVRERYAD
+1310 FPSLIRDRFAD
-1321 RIATHPLREEII
+1321 RIASHPLHDEIV
-1333 TTVVVNDL
+1333 TTVVVNGL

-1358 ASPLEVVRAATAATA
+1358 ASPIEVVRAATAAIA
-1373 IFDLPA
+1373 IFDLPS
-1379 FWSSVNAL
+1379 FWSAVNAL
-1387 DNTVPTSVQDVL
+1387 DNQVPTSVQDAL

-1416 TRGGAIDVSAEV
+1416 TRGGTIDVTAEV
-1428 ARFHPP
+1428 DRFRPT
-1434 VTALAPEVPRA
+1434 VSELAPRVPQA
-1445 LVGIERAR
+1445 LVGIERSR
-1453 LESATVALVAQGAPA
+1453 LEGATATLMAAGAPA
-1468 DLAEQAS
+1468 HLAEQAS

-1488 VADAVGQSPAQIMPL
+1488 VADTTGQSPAEIMPL

-1515 LLSRITALHRGDRWT
+1515 LLSRITDLARGDRWT

-1556 DPGEPPERRIEAW
+1556 SPDDAPGQRIEAW
-1569 EDQHREG
+1569 EDRHREG

-1606 NLVAQGQATPE
+1606 NLVAQGQA
-1617 GGVGTG
+1617 
-1623 SAGHGR
+1623 S

>member
-1 MVLPHGDVSGNGGF
+1 MALPRGEDPADSVMRDV
-15 ADPSADAVLREVA
+15 EQ
-28 EMAEGSPL
+28 MAAGSPL
-36 LEELAPLYYRRA
+36 LEELAPLYYRHV
-48 PAEDVESR
+48 PDEDIASR
-56 KPADLLGAM
+56 RPEDLLGAM
-65 VSHVD
+65 VSHVE
-70 LAMDRPAGV
+70 LASDRPAGTA
-79 SRVRVHTPT
+79 RVRVHTPGEDT
-88 DDVDGWSCGGPVVE
+88 DGWSCGGPVVE

-122 DRSLRLVIHPV
+122 GRGLRLVIHPV
-133 ITAQR
+133 LTAQR
-138 DVAGALQGISAD
+138 DVAGNLESVTAD
-150 GPGIRE
+150 GEGIRE

-165 GAVSAPDIEAA
+165 GAVPASEVEAGV
-176 LRRVLSDVREA
+176 RKVLSDVREA
-187 VEDWPRMRAKAL
+187 VEDWPRMRARAVD
-199 ESAQQLR
+199 AADQLQ
-206 EDPPAGIPLA
+206 EHPPVGIPAVQA
-216 DTEEAAALLCWVAD
+216 DEAAALLRWLAD

-241 DLVSDDGADRLRVIP
+241 DLVDEGGRDRLRAVP
-256 GTGLGVLRSD
+256 GTGLGILRAD
-266 PDLSAPPRYLSGPVA
+266 PDHTREATYLSAPVA
-281 ARAREPRI
+281 AKAREPRI

-299 TVHRSSYLDYIGV
+299 TVHRPSYLDYVGV
-312 KRFDDA
+312 KMFDDA
-318 GQVIGERRFLG
+318 GRVIGERRFLG
-329 IFAASTYAQSVREIP
+329 IYAASTYAQSVREIP
-344 VLRKRVDEVMAAL
+344 VLRAKATEVLAEL
-357 DIEPGSHTGKEV
+357 DVEPGSHTGKEV

-379 ELFQVDSAEVAGV
+379 ELFQVDSAELADV

-397 QMAERRQTR
+397 QMSERRQTR

-427 RYNTAVRLRIQEI
+427 RYNTAVRLRIQDI
-440 LQEAYGGA
+440 LQQAYGGA

-473 ETVRDADHAEVQELI
+473 TTVHEADHAEVQQRI
-488 IEAVRSWDDD
+488 VEAVRSWDDD
-498 FASELIERV
+498 FNAILVDRV
-507 GEDRAAEILAAY
+507 GEDRAVRIIADYAE
-519 SGGFPEAYKQEVPA
+519 GFPEAYKQEVPA

-539 VLLAE
+539 ILIAE
-544 SAAYDQVRL
+544 SAADDEVRL
-553 RLYAPEGHDARLRRL
+553 RLYAPDGHESKLRRL
-568 KIIRSGEPISLS
+568 KIIRAGDPISLS
-580 RVLPMLGSLGVTIE
+580 RVLPVLGSLGVIVE
-594 DEHPYDITRVDRAP
+594 DEHPYDIAREGRLP

-618 PDGDIPDREHL
+618 PEGDIPDPDSL
-629 RDRFESA
+629 RSRFEAA
-636 FLAVWDGRCEADA
+636 FLAIWHGRCEADA

-661 EQIIILRCYVRY
+661 EQVTVLRAYVRY
-673 LQQTGSSF
+673 LQQTGASL
-681 GQDFVEA
+681 GQEFVEA
-688 ALLGNR
+688 ALLGSR
-694 GIAQV
+694 DIAQI
-699 IVDIFEAR
+699 IVELFEAR
-707 FDPSAEVDR
+707 FDPAGSADR
-716 SERQD
+716 S
-721 ALVAQA
+721 ALEESLIARAHEALEAVA
-727 HQALDAVISLDED
+727 SLDED
-740 RILRSLVGMVT
+740 RILRSLLGLVA
-751 ATLRTNAYRRDAEG
+751 ATTRTNAYRRDDQG
-765 HRLDRLALKL
+765 QPLDRLSFKL
-775 DPQLIPELP
+775 DAPSIPELP
-784 LPRPRYEI
+784 LPRPRFEI

-860 DRDAWMVEG
+860 DRDAWMAEG

-884 DNLVEGVVVPPPD
+884 DNLVEGAVVPPPD

-920 DLANAVAAEYSF
+920 DLANSVAEEYSF

-943 AGYDHKDMGITARGA
+943 AGYDHKAMGITARGA

-965 FRELGVDIQEE
+965 FRDLGVDVQAE
-976 DFTVVGIGD
+976 DFTVAGIGD

-1008 HRHVFLDPDPDPRV
+1008 HRHVFLDPDPDAAT
-1022 SFAERER
+1022 SMAERER
-1029 LFALPRSSWADYDR
+1029 LFALPRSSWDDYDR
-1043 ALISTG
+1043 SLISPG
-1049 GGVHDRSAK
+1049 GGIYPRTAK
-1058 SIEITPEVRV
+1058 AIAITPEVRA
-1068 RLGIADSV
+1068 RLDIPADIE
-1076 GSLTPADLIRHILS
+1076 SLTPADLIKRILT
-1090 APVDLLWNG
+1090 APVDLIWNG

-1107 QTETNSDVGDK
+1107 QTETNADAGDK

-1126 GHDLRCRVVGEGG
+1126 GNSLRCRVVGEGG

-1146 GRVEASRHGVQLN
+1146 GRVEAARHGVQLN

-1173 HEVNIKILLDGAV
+1173 HEVNIKILLDASV
-1186 RDGVLTESDRDEL
+1186 RDGSLSESDRDDL
-1199 LAAMTDEIAALVLR
+1199 LERMTDEVAQLVLT

-1225 RWGAA
+1225 RWGAP
-1230 ALISVHARMI
+1230 ALVSVHARMI
-1240 ADLEARGIL
+1240 SDLEARGIL
-1249 NRALEFLPDDEEITT
+1249 NRAIEFLPDDEEITT
-1264 RAAAHQGLT
+1264 RAAAGQGLT

-1283 AKISLTSDLEDS
+1283 AKIALTSDLEDA

-1301 WFERYAIEY
+1301 WFAQYAVDY
-1310 FPSLVRERYAD
+1310 FPALLRERFAAG
-1321 RIATHPLREEII
+1321 IAAHPLRDEII
-1333 TTVVVNDL
+1333 TTVVVNGL

-1348 VVYRACEETG
+1348 VVFRACEETG
-1358 ASPLEVVRAATAATA
+1358 ASPAEVVRAATAAIA

-1379 FWSSVNAL
+1379 YWAAVNAL
-1387 DNTVPTSVQDVL
+1387 DNLVPTTTQDLL

-1416 TRGGAIDVSAEV
+1416 TRGGSIDVSAEV
-1428 ARFHPP
+1428 ARFAPAVHE
-1434 VTALAPEVPRA
+1434 LAPRVPGD
-1445 LVGIERAR
+1445 LVGIERTR
-1453 LESATVALVAQGAPA
+1453 LEASTTSLMAKGAPA

-1475 AMLDVFALLDIVQ
+1475 AMLDVFALLDVVQ
-1488 VADAVGQSPAQIMPL
+1488 IADGVGQSPAQIMPL

-1515 LLSRITALHRGDRWT
+1515 LLSRITALPRGDRWT

-1538 TDLYAAL
+1538 TDLYGAL
-1545 AGVTAGVATVT
+1545 AGVTTGVASASSPDQ
-1556 DPGEPPERRIEAW
+1556 DPQERIIAW

-1576 LTRAQATLDQ
+1576 LARAQATLDQ

-1606 NLVAQGQATPE
+1606 NLVAQGQGP
-1617 GGVGTG
+1617 
-1623 SAGHGR
+1623 SAGRAE

>member
-1 MVLPHGDVSGNGGF
+1 MALSHGD
-15 ADPSADAVLREVA
+15 DPGAVLREV
-28 EMAEGSPL
+28 EDMAAGSPL
-36 LEELAPLYYRRA
+36 LEELAPLYYRHV
-48 PAEDVESR
+48 PEEDLKAR
-56 KPADLLGAM
+56 RPADLLGAM

-70 LAMDRPAGV
+70 LGSERPAGTA
-79 SRVRVHTPT
+79 RVRVHTPT
-88 DDVDGWSCGGPVVE
+88 DDTDGWSCGGPVVE

-122 DRSLRLVIHPV
+122 GRSLRLVIHPV
-133 ITAQR
+133 LTAQR
-138 DVAGALQGISAD
+138 DVTGSLQGIFAD
-150 GPGIRE
+150 GTGIRE

-165 GAVSAPDIEAA
+165 GGVAAPEIEAA

-187 VEDWPRMRAKAL
+187 VEDWPRMRSKAL
-199 ESAQQLR
+199 ETADDLD
-206 EDPPAGIPLA
+206 EHPPAGISVDQSA
-216 DTEEAAALLCWVAD
+216 EAADMLRWVAD

-241 DLVSDDGADRLRVIP
+241 DLVGDDGGDRLRAVP
-256 GTGLGVLRSD
+256 GTGLGILRSD
-266 PDLSAPPRYLSGPVA
+266 PDLTGATTYLSEPVA
-281 ARAREPRI
+281 AHAREPRI

-299 TVHRSSYLDYIGV
+299 TVHRPSYLDYIGV

-318 GQVIGERRFLG
+318 GRVIGERRFLG
-329 IFAASTYAQSVREIP
+329 IYAASMYAQSVREIP
-344 VLRKRVDEVMAAL
+344 LLRKRAEGVMAEL
-357 DIEPGSHTGKEV
+357 DVDPRSHTGKEV

-379 ELFQVDSAEVAGV
+379 ELFQVESSELAAV

-473 ETVRDADHAEVQELI
+473 EVIRDADVVAVQARI
-488 IEAVRSWDDD
+488 VDAVRSWDDE
-498 FASELIERV
+498 FAAALIERV
-507 GEDRAAEILAAY
+507 GEDRASEILLTY
-519 SGGFPEAYKQEVPA
+519 SDGFPEAYKHEVPA
-533 EAAVKD
+533 DAAIKD
-539 VLLAE
+539 ILIAE
-544 SAAYDQVRL
+544 GAPEQEVRL
-553 RLYAPEGHDARLRRL
+553 RLYAPDGHDASLRRL
-568 KIIRSGEPISLS
+568 KIIRAGDPISLS
-580 RVLPMLGSLGVTIE
+580 RVLPVLGSLGVIVE
-594 DEHPYDITRVDRAP
+594 DEHPYDIAREGRAP

-613 LGFQL
+613 LGFRL
-618 PDGDIPDREHL
+618 PEGEIPDRGGL
-629 RDRFESA
+629 RERFEDA
-636 FLAVWDGRCEADA
+636 FLAIWDGRCEADA
-649 LNGLTVRTSLTW
+649 LNGLAVRTSLTW
-661 EQIIILRCYVRY
+661 QQVVILRCYVRY
-673 LQQTGSSF
+673 LQQTGASL
-681 GQDFVEA
+681 GQEFAES

-694 GIAQV
+694 AIAQL
-699 IVDIFEAR
+699 IVEIFEAR
-707 FDPSAEVDR
+707 FDPQGEAGRRD
-716 SERQD
+716 RQD
-721 ALVAQA
+721 TLAARA
-727 HQALDAVISLDED
+727 RQALDDVASLDED
-740 RILRSLVGMVT
+740 RILRSLLGMVA
-751 ATLRTNAYRRDAEG
+751 ATLRTNAFRRDEAG
-765 HRLDRLALKL
+765 RPLDRLSLKL

-784 LPRPRYEI
+784 LPRPRFEI

-826 ILGLVKAQEVKNA
+826 VLGLVKAQEVKNA

-854 LPDPQV
+854 LPDPQL
-860 DRDAWMVEG
+860 DRDAWMTEG

-920 DLANAVAAEYSF
+920 DLANSVADEYSF

-943 AGYDHKDMGITARGA
+943 AGYDHKAMGITAKGA

-965 FRELGVDIQEE
+965 FRDLGIDVQQQ
-976 DFTVVGIGD
+976 DFTVAGVGD

-1008 HRHVFLDPDPDPRV
+1008 HRHVFLDPDPDPAS
-1022 SFAERER
+1022 SFAERQR
-1029 LFALPRSSWADYDR
+1029 LFDLPRSSWDDYDR
-1043 ALISTG
+1043 ALISPG
-1049 GGVHDRSAK
+1049 GGVYPRSAK
-1058 SIEITPEVRV
+1058 SIDLTPQVRA
-1068 RLGIADSV
+1068 RLGIADDV
-1076 GSLTPADLIRHILS
+1076 KALTPADLIKHILT

-1099 GIGTYVKA
+1099 GIGTYVKS

-1118 ANDAVRVN
+1118 ANDPVRVN
-1126 GHDLRCRVVGEGG
+1126 GSALRCRVVGEGG

-1146 GRVEASRHGVQLN
+1146 GRVEASRHGVRLN

-1186 RDGVLTESDRDEL
+1186 RDGELSESDRDAL
-1199 LAAMTDEIAALVLR
+1199 LAEMTDEVAALVLR
-1213 DNYEQNVLLGNA
+1213 DNYDQNVLLGNA

-1240 ADLEARGIL
+1240 SEMEARGVL
-1249 NRALEFLPDDEEITT
+1249 NRAIEYLPDDEEITT

-1283 AKISLTSDLEDS
+1283 AKIALTKDLEDA
-1295 GLAADP
+1295 GLSAEP
-1301 WFERYAIEY
+1301 WFARYAIDY
-1310 FPSLVRERYAD
+1310 FPVLLRDRFAD
-1321 RIATHPLREEII
+1321 RIAAHPLRDEII

-1373 IFDLPA
+1373 IFGLPA
-1379 FWSSVNAL
+1379 FWAAVNDL
-1387 DNTVPTSVQDVL
+1387 DNQVPTSAQDAL
-1399 HHESRRLLDRSI
+1399 HHESRRLLDRAI

-1416 TRGGAIDVSAEV
+1416 TRGGALDVAGEV
-1428 ARFHPP
+1428 ARFGPA
-1434 VTALAPEVPRA
+1434 VVELAPLVPGT
-1445 LVGIERAR
+1445 LVGIERTR
-1453 LESATVALVAQGAPA
+1453 LDASTAALVAGGAPVG
-1468 DLAEQAS
+1468 LAEQAS
-1475 AMLDVFALLDIVQ
+1475 AMLDIFALLDIVQ
-1488 VADAVGQSPAQIMPL
+1488 IADAVGQTPAEIMPL

-1515 LLSRITALHRGDRWT
+1515 LLSRITGLPRGDRWT

-1545 AGVTAGVATVT
+1545 AGVTAGVATAT
-1556 DPGEPPERRIEAW
+1556 QPGEAPERRIAAW

-1576 LTRAQATLDQ
+1576 LARAQATLDQ

-1606 NLVAQGQATPE
+1606 NLVAQGQGQSWS
-1617 GGVGTG
+1617 GGG
-1623 SAGHGR
+1623 

>member
-1 MVLPHGDVSGNGGF
+1 MALPRGD
-15 ADPSADAVLREVA
+15 DPARSVLRDVE
-28 EMAEGSPL
+28 EMAAGSPL
-36 LEELAPLYYRRA
+36 LESLTPLYYRHVPDDDIETRS
-48 PAEDVESR
+48 PG
-56 KPADLLGAM
+56 DLLGAM

-70 LAMDRPAGV
+70 LGTERPAGT
-79 SRVRVHTPT
+79 SCVRVHTPT
-88 DDVDGWSCGGPVVE
+88 DDTDGWSCGGPVAE

-108 PFLVDS
+108 PFIVDS

-122 DRSLRLVIHPV
+122 GRGMRLVIHPV
-133 ITAQR
+133 LSVQR
-138 DVAGALQGISAD
+138 DVAGTLQSIASD
-150 GPGIRE
+150 GAGTRE

-165 GAVSAPDIEAA
+165 GAVPAPEIEAA

-187 VEDWPRMRAKAL
+187 VEDWPRMRAKAVETADDL
-199 ESAQQLR
+199 E
-206 EDPPAGIPLA
+206 EHPPVGIPVGES
-216 DTEEAAALLCWVAD
+216 DESAALLRWIAD

-241 DLVSDDGADRLRVIP
+241 DLVSDGYGDHLRAIP
-256 GTGLGVLRSD
+256 GTGLGILRSD
-266 PDLSAPPRYLSGPVA
+266 PDLTKGTAYLSAPVA
-281 ARAREPRI
+281 ERAREPRV

-299 TVHRSSYLDYIGV
+299 TVHRPSYLDYIGV
-312 KRFDDA
+312 KRFDA
-318 GQVIGERRFLG
+318 EGNVVGERRFLG
-329 IFAASTYAQSVREIP
+329 IYAASTYAQSVREIP
-344 VLRKRVDEVMAAL
+344 VLRTRAEDVLAEL
-357 DIEPGSHTGKEV
+357 DVEPQSHTGKDV

-379 ELFQVDSAEVAGV
+379 ELFQVDSDELAAV

-427 RYNTAVRLRIQEI
+427 RYNTAVRLRIQDI
-440 LQEAYGGA
+440 LQEAYGGT

-473 ETVRDADHAEVQELI
+473 ATVRDADVVAVQEQI
-488 IEAVRSWDDD
+488 IDAVRSWDDD
-498 FASELIERV
+498 FSAELIERV
-507 GEDRAAEILAAY
+507 GEDRAAEILATYAA
-519 SGGFPEAYKQEVPA
+519 GFPEAYKQEVPA
-533 EAAVKD
+533 DAAVKD
-539 VLLAE
+539 ILIAE
-544 SAAYDQVRL
+544 TADGDEVRL
-553 RLYAPEGHDARLRRL
+553 RLYAPEGHDSRLRRI
-568 KIIRSGEPISLS
+568 KIIRGGESISLS
-580 RVLPMLGSLGVTIE
+580 EVLPVLGSLGVIVE
-594 DEHPYDITRVDRAP
+594 DEHPYDIARVGQVG

-618 PDGDIPDREHL
+618 PEGDIPELESLRE
-629 RDRFESA
+629 RFEAA
-636 FLAVWDGRCEADA
+636 FLAIWHGRCEADA
-649 LNGLTVRTSLTW
+649 LNGLAVRTSLTW
-661 EQIIILRCYVRY
+661 EQIVILRAYVRY
-673 LQQTGSSF
+673 LQQTGSSL
-681 GQDFVEA
+681 GQEFAEG

-694 GIAQV
+694 AIAQL
-699 IVDIFEAR
+699 IVELFEAR
-707 FDPSAEVDR
+707 FDPRREDGRRDR
-716 SERQD
+716 QETLAAR
-721 ALVAQA
+721 AR
-727 HQALDAVISLDED
+727 QALEAVASLDED
-740 RILRSLVGMVT
+740 RILRSLLGLVS
-751 ATLRTNAYRRDAEG
+751 ATMRTNAYRRDRAG
-765 HRLDRLALKL
+765 QPLDRLSVKL
-775 DPQLIPELP
+775 DAPSIPELP
-784 LPRPRYEI
+784 LPRPRFEI
-792 WVYSPRVEGVHL
+792 WVYSPHVEGVHL

-854 LPDPQV
+854 LPDPSV
-860 DRDAWMVEG
+860 DRDGWMAEG
-869 RAAYATFIRGMLDIT
+869 RAAYSTFIRGMLDVT
-884 DNLVEGVVVPPPD
+884 DNLVDGVVVPPPD

-920 DLANAVAAEYSF
+920 DLANSVAEDYDF

-943 AGYDHKDMGITARGA
+943 AGYDHKAMGITARGA

-965 FRELGVDIQEE
+965 FRDLGLDVQAE
-976 DFTVVGIGD
+976 DFTVAGVGD

-1008 HRHVFLDPDPDPRV
+1008 HRHIFLDPDPDPAT

-1029 LFALPRSSWADYDR
+1029 LFALPRSSWTDYDTS
-1043 ALISTG
+1043 LISPG
-1049 GGVHDRSAK
+1049 GGIHSRSAK
-1058 SIEITPEVRV
+1058 SIPITPEVRA
-1068 RLGIADSV
+1068 RLDIPEGIDA
-1076 GSLTPADLIRHILS
+1076 LTPAELIKRILT

-1107 QTETNSDVGDK
+1107 QTETNADAGDK
-1118 ANDAVRVN
+1118 TNDPVRVN
-1126 GHDLRCRVVGEGG
+1126 GNALRCRVIGEGG

-1186 RDGVLTESDRDEL
+1186 REGALDESDRDAL
-1199 LAAMTDEIAALVLR
+1199 LTAMTDEVADLVLA

-1225 RWGAA
+1225 RWGAP
-1230 ALISVHARMI
+1230 ALVSVHARMI
-1240 ADLEARGIL
+1240 TDLESRGML
-1249 NRALEFLPDDEEITT
+1249 NRAIEFLPDDEEITT

-1283 AKISLTSDLEDS
+1283 AKIALTSDLEDA
-1295 GLAADP
+1295 GLSADP
-1301 WFERYAIEY
+1301 WFAQYAVDY
-1310 FPSLVRERYAD
+1310 FPALLRERFAD
-1321 RIATHPLREEII
+1321 RIAAHPLRDEII
-1333 TTVVVNDL
+1333 TTVVVNGL

-1348 VVYRACEETG
+1348 VVFRACEETG
-1358 ASPLEVVRAATAATA
+1358 ASPAEVVRAATAAIA
-1373 IFDLPA
+1373 IFDLPS
-1379 FWSSVNAL
+1379 FWNAVNAL
-1387 DNTVPTSVQDVL
+1387 DNRVPTSVQDAL

-1416 TRGGAIDVSAEV
+1416 TRGGTIDVSAEV
-1428 ARFHPP
+1428 ARFAPT
-1434 VTALAPEVPRA
+1434 VAELAPRVPGA

-1453 LESATVALVAQGAPA
+1453 LDAATAALVAQGSPA

-1475 AMLDVFALLDIVQ
+1475 AMLDVFGLLDIVQ
-1488 VADAVGQSPAQIMPL
+1488 VAESVSQPPADIMPL
-1503 YFALSERYDVDR
+1503 YFALSERYDIDR
-1515 LLSRITALHRGDRWT
+1515 LLSRITALPRGDRWT

-1545 AGVTAGVATVT
+1545 AGVTAGVAAVT
-1556 DPGEPPERRIEAW
+1556 SPQDAPERRIEDW

-1576 LTRAQATLDQ
+1576 LGRAQATLDQ

-1606 NLVAQGQATPE
+1606 NLVAQGQVQAP
-1617 GGVGTG
+1617 GVGG
-1623 SAGHGR
+1623 

>member
-1 MVLPHGDVSGNGGF
+1 MAHADDPAGGVLGEVE
-15 ADPSADAVLREVA
+15 AMSA
-28 EMAEGSPL
+28 GSPL
-36 LEELAPLYYRRA
+36 LEDLAPVYYRHV
-48 PAEDVESR
+48 PAEDIESR
-56 KPADLLGAM
+56 SPADLLGAM
-65 VSHVD
+65 VSHVE
-70 LAMDRPAGV
+70 LASTRPAGTA
-79 SRVRVHTPT
+79 RVHVHTPT
-88 DDVDGWSCGGPVVE
+88 EDGDGWSCGGPVVE

-122 DRSLRLVIHPV
+122 GRSLRLVIHPILSV
-133 ITAQR
+133 QR
-138 DVAGALQGISAD
+138 DVTGALEAVAAD
-150 GPGIRE
+150 GPGMRE

-165 GAVSAPDIEAA
+165 GSAPAAEIEAA

-199 ESAQQLR
+199 QTADQLQER
-206 EDPPAGIPLA
+206 PPAGIA
-216 DTEEAAALLCWVAD
+216 SDQVDEAAALLRWIAD

-241 DLVSDDGADRLRVIP
+241 DLLVDDGRDRLRAVP
-256 GTGLGVLRSD
+256 GTGLGILRSD
-266 PDLSAPPRYLSGPVA
+266 PDLAGDAGFLSGPVA
-281 ARAREPRI
+281 ERAREPRI

-299 TVHRSSYLDYIGV
+299 TVHRPSYLDYIGV
-312 KRFDDA
+312 KRFDES
-318 GQVIGERRFLG
+318 GRVTGERRFLG
-329 IFAASTYAQSVREIP
+329 IYAASMYAQSVREIP
-344 VLRKRVDEVMAAL
+344 VLRARADEVLAAL
-357 DIEPGSHTGKEV
+357 DVEPRSHTGKEV

-379 ELFQVDSAEVAGV
+379 ELFQVESADVAAV

-440 LQEAYGGA
+440 LQSAYGGD

-473 ETVRDADHAEVQELI
+473 HVLHDADVVELQARI
-488 IEAVRSWDDD
+488 AQAVRSWDDD
-498 FASELIERV
+498 FSAELIARV
-507 GEDRAAEILAAY
+507 GEDRAAPILETY
-519 SGGFPEAYKQEVPA
+519 SHGFPESYKQEVPPD
-533 EAAVKD
+533 AAVKD
-539 VLLAE
+539 ILIAQALSGDE
-544 SAAYDQVRL
+544 VRL
-553 RLYAPEGHDARLRRL
+553 RLYAPHGHDARLRRL
-568 KIIRSGEPISLS
+568 KIIRAGDPISLS
-580 RVLPMLGSLGVTIE
+580 RVLPVLGSLGVIVE
-594 DEHPYDITRVDRAP
+594 DEHPHDIQRVGQAP

-618 PDGDIPDREHL
+618 PEGDIPERDAL
-629 RDRFESA
+629 RQRFEDA
-636 FLAVWDGRCEADA
+636 FLAIWHGRCEADA
-649 LNGLTVRTSLTW
+649 LNGLVVRTALTW
-661 EQIIILRCYVRY
+661 QQVVILRCYVRY
-673 LQQTGSSF
+673 LQQTGSSL
-681 GQDFVEA
+681 GQEFVEA
-688 ALLGNR
+688 ALLNNR
-694 GIAQV
+694 AIAQL
-699 IVDIFEAR
+699 IVELFEAR
-707 FDPSAEVDR
+707 FDPGREDGR
-716 SERQD
+716 RDRQD
-721 ALVAQA
+721 TLAARA
-727 HQALDAVISLDED
+727 RQALDDVASLDED
-740 RILRSLVGMVT
+740 RILRSLLGMVA
-751 ATLRTNAYRRDAEG
+751 ATLRTNAYRKDQEG
-765 HRLDRLALKL
+765 YPLDRLSIKL
-775 DPQLIPELP
+775 DPQIIPELP
-784 LPRPRYEI
+784 LPRPRFEI

-826 ILGLVKAQEVKNA
+826 VLGLVKAQEVKNA

-854 LPDPQV
+854 LPDPQI
-860 DRDAWMVEG
+860 DRDAWMADG

-920 DLANAVAAEYSF
+920 DLANSVAEEYSF

-943 AGYDHKDMGITARGA
+943 AGYDHKAMGITARGA
-958 WISVQRH
+958 WISVERH
-965 FRELGVDIQEE
+965 FRDLGLDVQRQ
-976 DFTVVGIGD
+976 DFTVAGIGD

-1008 HRHVFLDPDPDPRV
+1008 HRHVFLDPDPDPAA
-1022 SFAERER
+1022 SFAERQR
-1029 LFALPRSSWADYDR
+1029 LYALPRSSWDDYDR
-1043 ALISTG
+1043 ALISAG
-1049 GGVHDRSAK
+1049 GGVYSRGAK
-1058 SIEITPEVRV
+1058 SIDITPEVRA
-1068 RLGIADSV
+1068 RLGIEDDV
-1076 GSLTPADLIRHILS
+1076 NSLTPADLIKRILT

-1107 QTETNSDVGDK
+1107 QTETNADVGDK
-1118 ANDAVRVN
+1118 ANDSVRVN
-1126 GHDLRCRVVGEGG
+1126 GNALRCRVVGEGG

-1173 HEVNIKILLDGAV
+1173 HEVNIKILLDAAV
-1186 RDGVLTESDRDEL
+1186 RDGDLSETDRDAL
-1199 LAAMTDEIAALVLR
+1199 LADMTDEIAALVLK
-1213 DNYEQNVLLGNA
+1213 DNYDQNVLLGNA
-1225 RWGAA
+1225 RWGAP

-1240 ADLEARGIL
+1240 SDLEARGIL
-1249 NRALEFLPDDEEITT
+1249 NRALEHLPDDEEIAT
-1264 RAAAHQGLT
+1264 RGAAHQGLT
-1273 SPELAVLAAY
+1273 SPELAILAAY
-1283 AKISLTSDLEDS
+1283 AKIALTDDLEGA

-1301 WFERYAIEY
+1301 WFARDAIDY
-1310 FPSLVRERYAD
+1310 FPALLRTRFAA
-1321 RIATHPLREEII
+1321 RIAAHPLREEII

-1341 INDGGIS
+1341 INHGGIS

-1358 ASPLEVVRAATAATA
+1358 ASALEVVRAATAAIA
-1373 IFDLPA
+1373 IFDLPS
-1379 FWSSVNAL
+1379 FWAAVNRL
-1387 DNTVPTSVQDVL
+1387 DNTVPTSVQDAL

-1416 TRGGAIDVSAEV
+1416 TRGGALDVSAEV
-1428 ARFHPP
+1428 ARFAPT
-1434 VTALAPEVPRA
+1434 VTELAPRVPAA
-1445 LVGIERAR
+1445 LVGIESAR
-1453 LESATVALVAQGAPA
+1453 LDASTEQLVAAGAPR

-1475 AMLDVFALLDIVQ
+1475 AMLDVFGLLDIVQ
-1488 VADAVGQSPAQIMPL
+1488 VADAVGQPPAQIMPL

-1515 LLSRITALHRGDRWT
+1515 LLSRITALPRGDRWT

-1545 AGVTAGVATVT
+1545 AGVTAGVATASQ
-1556 DPGEPPERRIEAW
+1556 PGDGPDERIAAW
-1569 EDQHREG
+1569 EGQHREG
-1576 LTRAQATLDQ
+1576 LARAQATLDQ

-1606 NLVAQGQATPE
+1606 NLVAQGQ
-1617 GGVGTG
+1617 G
-1623 SAGHGR
+1623 

>member
-1 MVLPHGDVSGNGGF
+1 MALSGDVD
-15 ADPSADAVLREVA
+15 AEAAVLREVEGMTA
-28 EMAEGSPL
+28 GSPL
-36 LEELAPLYYRRA
+36 LEELAPIYYRHV
-48 PAEDVESR
+48 PAEDLASR
-56 KPADLLGAM
+56 SPADLLGAM
-65 VSHVD
+65 VSHVA
-70 LAMDRPAGV
+70 LGSDRPPGTA
-79 SRVRVHTPT
+79 RVRVHTPT
-88 DDVDGWSCGGPVVE
+88 EDADGWSCGGPVVE

-122 DRSLRLVIHPV
+122 GRSLRLVIHPV
-133 ITAQR
+133 LEVQR
-138 DVAGALQGISAD
+138 DVTGVLEGIEAD
-150 GPGIRE
+150 GPGTRE

-165 GAVSAPDIEAA
+165 GGASAAEIEAA

-199 ESAQQLR
+199 ETADQLQ
-206 EDPPAGIPLA
+206 EHPPAGIAPDQSA
-216 DTEEAAALLCWVAD
+216 EAAALLRWVAD

-241 DLVSDDGADRLRVIP
+241 DLLGDDGGDRLRAVP
-256 GTGLGVLRSD
+256 GTGLGILRSD
-266 PDLSAPPRYLSGPVA
+266 PDLVSATDYLSAPVA

-299 TVHRSSYLDYIGV
+299 TVHRPSYLDYIGV
-312 KRFDDA
+312 KRFDESRR
-318 GQVIGERRFLG
+318 VVGERRFLG
-329 IFAASTYAQSVREIP
+329 IYAASMYAQSVREIP
-344 VLRKRVDEVMAAL
+344 LLRTRADEVMAEL
-357 DIEPGSHTGKEV
+357 DIEPRSHTGKEV

-379 ELFQVDSAEVAGV
+379 ELFQVDSSDLAAV

-427 RYNTAVRLRIQEI
+427 RYTTAVRLRIQRI

-473 ETVRDADHAEVQELI
+473 EIIRETDVEEVQARI
-488 IEAVRSWDDD
+488 VEAVRSWDDD
-498 FASELIERV
+498 FAAALIERV
-507 GEDRAAEILAAY
+507 GEDRAAEILAVY
-519 SGGFPEAYKQEVPA
+519 SDGFPEAYKHEVPA
-533 EAAVKD
+533 DAAVKD
-539 VLLAE
+539 VLIAE
-544 SAAYDQVRL
+544 GSPDGEVRL
-553 RLYAPEGHDARLRRL
+553 RLYAPDGHDSRLRRL
-568 KIIRSGEPISLS
+568 KIIRAGDPISLS
-580 RVLPMLGSLGVTIE
+580 RVLPVLGSLGVMVE
-594 DEHPYDITRVDRAP
+594 DEHPYDIQRVGRVP

-618 PDGDIPDREHL
+618 PEGEIPERDALRE
-629 RDRFESA
+629 RFEDA
-636 FLAVWDGRCEADA
+636 FLAIWHGRCEADA
-649 LNGLTVRTSLTW
+649 LNGLTVRTALTW
-661 EQIIILRCYVRY
+661 EQVVILRCYVRY
-673 LQQTGSSF
+673 LQQTGSSL
-681 GQDFVEA
+681 GQDFVES

-694 GIAQV
+694 AIAQH
-699 IVDIFEAR
+699 IVEIFEAR
-707 FDPSAEVDR
+707 FDPRSDDGRRDR
-716 SERQD
+716 QETLAAR
-721 ALVAQA
+721 AR
-727 HQALDAVISLDED
+727 QALDEVTSLDED
-740 RILRSLVGMVT
+740 RILRSLLGMVA
-751 ATLRTNAYRRDAEG
+751 ATLRTNAYRRDDQG
-765 HRLDRLALKL
+765 QPLDRLSIKL

-784 LPRPRYEI
+784 LPRPRFEI

-826 ILGLVKAQEVKNA
+826 VLGLVKAQEVKNA

-860 DRDAWMVEG
+860 DRDAWMAEG

-920 DLANAVAAEYSF
+920 DLANSVAEEYSF

-943 AGYDHKDMGITARGA
+943 AGYDHKAMGITARGA

-965 FRELGVDIQEE
+965 FRDLGVDVQRE
-976 DFTVVGIGD
+976 DFTVAGIGD

-1008 HRHVFLDPDPDPRV
+1008 HRHVFLDPV
-1022 SFAERER
+1022 TSFAERER
-1029 LFALPRSSWADYDR
+1029 LFALPRSSWEDYDP
-1043 ALISTG
+1043 ALISAG
-1049 GGVHDRSAK
+1049 GGVHPRSAK
-1058 SIEITPEVRV
+1058 SIDLTPEVRA
-1068 RLGIADSV
+1068 RLGIDGDV
-1076 GSLTPADLIRHILS
+1076 KSLTPAELIKRILT

-1099 GIGTYVKA
+1099 GIGTYVKS

-1118 ANDAVRVN
+1118 ANDPVRVN
-1126 GHDLRCRVVGEGG
+1126 GNSLRCKVVGEGG

-1146 GRVEASRHGVQLN
+1146 GRVEASRHGVHLN

-1186 RDGVLTESDRDEL
+1186 RDGELSEGDRDDL
-1199 LAAMTDEIAALVLR
+1199 LVAMTDEVASLVLT

-1225 RWGAA
+1225 RWGAP

-1240 ADLEARGIL
+1240 TDLESRGIL
-1249 NRALEFLPDDEEITT
+1249 NRALEYLPDDEEITT

-1273 SPELAVLAAY
+1273 SPELAILAAY
-1283 AKISLTSDLEDS
+1283 AKIALTGDLDGT
-1295 GLAADP
+1295 GLSADP
-1301 WFERYAIEY
+1301 WFAAYAVDY
-1310 FPSLVRERYAD
+1310 FPALLRERFAV
-1321 RIATHPLREEII
+1321 RIATHPLRDEII
-1333 TTVVVNDL
+1333 TTVVVNNL

-1379 FWSSVNAL
+1379 FWSAVNGL
-1387 DNTVPTSVQDVL
+1387 DNQVPTSAQDAL

-1416 TRGGAIDVSAEV
+1416 TRGGALDVSAEV
-1428 ARFHPP
+1428 ARFAPA
-1434 VTALAPEVPRA
+1434 VTELAPLVPDS
-1445 LVGIERAR
+1445 LVGIERTR
-1453 LESATVALVAQGAPA
+1453 LDASTAGFVAEGAPQA
-1468 DLAEQAS
+1468 LAEQAS

-1488 VADAVGQSPAQIMPL
+1488 ISDSVGQSPAEIMPL

-1515 LLSRITALHRGDRWT
+1515 LLSRITALARGDRWT

-1545 AGVTAGVATVT
+1545 AGVTAGVATAT
-1556 DPGEPPERRIEAW
+1556 PPGESPERRIASW

-1576 LTRAQATLDQ
+1576 LARAQATLDQ
-1586 IAALETGDLATL
+1586 IAALETGDLATI

-1606 NLVAQGQATPE
+1606 NLVAQGQ
-1617 GGVGTG
+1617 G
-1623 SAGHGR
+1623 SNPGSNG

>member
-1 MVLPHGDVSGNGGF
+1 MALSHGG
-15 ADPSADAVLREVA
+15 DPESLVLREMEDLA
-28 EMAEGSPL
+28 AGSPL
-36 LEELAPLYYRRA
+36 LEELAPLYYRHV
-48 PAEDVESR
+48 PAEDIQTRS
-56 KPADLLGAM
+56 PADLLGAM

-70 LAMDRPAGV
+70 LATDRPAGT

-88 DDVDGWSCGGPVVE
+88 EDADGWSCGGPVVE

-114 VAAELTRL
+114 VAAELNRL
-122 DRSLRLVIHPV
+122 GRSLRLVIHPV
-133 ITAQR
+133 LTARR
-138 DVAGALQGISAD
+138 DVTGALEAIAAE
-150 GPGIRE
+150 GPGTRE

-165 GAVSAPDIEAA
+165 GAVASGEIEAG

-187 VEDWPRMRAKAL
+187 VEDWPRMRGKAL
-199 ESAQQLR
+199 ETADQLT
-206 EDPPAGIPLA
+206 EHPPPGIAA
-216 DTEEAAALLCWVAD
+216 DEVVEASALLRWVAD

-241 DLVSDDGADRLRVIP
+241 DLLSDDGGDRLRVVP
-256 GTGLGVLRSD
+256 GTGLGILRSD
-266 PDLSAPPRYLSGPVA
+266 PDLTGGSTYLSGAVA
-281 ARAREPRI
+281 ERAREPRV

-299 TVHRSSYLDYIGV
+299 TVHRPSYLDYIGV

-318 GQVIGERRFLG
+318 GRVIGERRFLG
-329 IFAASTYAQSVREIP
+329 IYAASMYAQSVREIP
-344 VLRKRVDEVMAAL
+344 VLRARVDEVMSDL
-357 DIEPGSHTGKEV
+357 DLDPRSHTGKEV
-369 MQFLETYPRE
+369 TQFLETYPRE
-379 ELFQVDSAEVAGV
+379 ELFQVDSSEVAAV

-427 RYNTAVRLRIQEI
+427 RYNTAVRLRIQDI
-440 LQEAYGGA
+440 LQQAYGGE

-473 ETVRDADHAEVQELI
+473 QVVRDADLSEVQGRI
-488 IEAVRSWDDD
+488 AHAVRSWDDD
-498 FASELIERV
+498 FAAELIERV
-507 GEDRAAEILAAY
+507 GEDRAAEILATYAD
-519 SGGFPEAYKQEVPA
+519 GFPESYKQEVPA
-533 EAAVKD
+533 DAAVKD
-539 VLLAE
+539 VLIAE
-544 SAAYDQVRL
+544 ESDDDAVRL
-553 RLYAPEGHDARLRRL
+553 RLYAPQGHEARLRRL
-568 KIIRSGEPISLS
+568 KIIRAGDPISLS
-580 RVLPMLGSLGVTIE
+580 RVLPVLGSLGVIVE
-594 DEHPYDITRVDRAP
+594 DEHPYDIQRVGRAP

-618 PDGDIPDREHL
+618 PEGDIPDRPSL

-636 FLAVWDGRCEADA
+636 FLAIWHGRCEADA
-649 LNGLTVRTSLTW
+649 LNGLAVRTALTW
-661 EQIIILRCYVRY
+661 QQVVILRCYVRY
-673 LQQTGSSF
+673 LQQTGSSL
-681 GQDFVEA
+681 GQEFVES

-694 GIAQV
+694 AIAQL
-699 IVDIFEAR
+699 IVELFEAR
-707 FDPSAEVDR
+707 FDPRRDDGR
-716 SERQD
+716 RDRQD
-721 ALVAQA
+721 TLAARA
-727 HQALDAVISLDED
+727 RQALDEVTSLDED
-740 RILRSLVGMVT
+740 RILRSLLGMVA
-751 ATLRTNAYRRDAEG
+751 ATLRTNAYRRDSQGSA
-765 HRLDRLALKL
+765 LDRLSIKL
-775 DPQLIPELP
+775 DPQTIPELP
-784 LPRPRYEI
+784 LPRPRFEI

-826 ILGLVKAQEVKNA
+826 VLGLVKAQEVKNA

-844 GAKGGFLPKA
+844 GAKGGFLPKS

-860 DRDAWMVEG
+860 DRDAWMTEG
-869 RAAYATFIRGMLDIT
+869 RAAYATFIRGLLDIT
-884 DNLVEGVVVPPPD
+884 DNLIEGVVVPPPD

-920 DLANAVAAEYSF
+920 DLANSVAEEYSF

-943 AGYDHKDMGITARGA
+943 AGYDHKAMGITARGA

-965 FRELGVDIQEE
+965 FRDIGVDVQEE
-976 DFTVVGIGD
+976 DFTVAGIGD

-1008 HRHVFLDPDPDPRV
+1008 HRHVFLDPDPDASS
-1022 SFAERER
+1022 SFAERQR
-1029 LFALPRSSWADYDR
+1029 LFALPRSSWDDYDR
-1043 ALISTG
+1043 ALISPG
-1049 GGVHDRSAK
+1049 GGIYPRTAK
-1058 SIEITPEVRV
+1058 SIEITPEVRA
-1068 RLGIADSV
+1068 RLGIPDDVTA
-1076 GSLTPADLIRHILS
+1076 LTPADLIKRILS

-1107 QTETNSDVGDK
+1107 QTETNADVGDK
-1118 ANDAVRVN
+1118 ANDPVRVN
-1126 GHDLRCRVVGEGG
+1126 GNSLRCRVIGEGG

-1146 GRVEASRHGVQLN
+1146 GRVEASRHGVRLN

-1173 HEVNIKILLDGAV
+1173 HEVNIKILLDAAV
-1186 RDGVLTESDRDEL
+1186 RDGDLDEGERDRL
-1199 LAAMTDEIAALVLR
+1199 LAEMTEEIAALVLR
-1213 DNYEQNVLLGNA
+1213 DNYDQNVLLGNA

-1240 ADLEARGIL
+1240 SDLESRGIL
-1249 NRALEFLPDDEEITT
+1249 NRALEYLPDDEEIAT
-1264 RAAAHQGLT
+1264 RGAAHQGLT

-1283 AKISLTSDLEDS
+1283 AKISLTNDLEGS
-1295 GLAADP
+1295 GLSVDP
-1301 WFERYAIEY
+1301 WFARYAIDY
-1310 FPSLVRERYAD
+1310 FPALLRERFAE
-1321 RIATHPLREEII
+1321 RIAAHPLRDEII

-1373 IFDLPA
+1373 IFGLPA
-1379 FWSSVNAL
+1379 FWAAVNAL
-1387 DNTVPTSVQDVL
+1387 DNQVTTAVQDAL

-1416 TRGGAIDVSAEV
+1416 TRGGALDVSAEI
-1428 ARFHPP
+1428 ARFAPT
-1434 VTALAPEVPRA
+1434 VAELAPRVPGA
-1445 LVGIERAR
+1445 LVGIERTR
-1453 LESATVALVAQGAPA
+1453 LDASTAALVASGAPPS
-1468 DLAEQAS
+1468 LAEQAS

-1488 VADAVGQSPAQIMPL
+1488 VADAIGQPPAQVMPL

-1515 LLSRITALHRGDRWT
+1515 LLSRITALPRGDRWT

-1545 AGVTAGVATVT
+1545 AGVTAGVATASQ
-1556 DPGEPPERRIEAW
+1556 PGESPDRRIAAW
-1569 EDQHREG
+1569 EEQHREG
-1576 LTRAQATLDQ
+1576 LARAQATLDQ

-1606 NLVAQGQATPE
+1606 NLVAQGQGQTL
-1617 GGVGTG
+1617 
-1623 SAGHGR
+1623 

>member
-1 MVLPHGDVSGNGGF
+1 MALPRGD
-15 ADPSADAVLREVA
+15 DPARSVMRDVER
-28 EMAEGSPL
+28 MAAGSPL
-36 LEELAPLYYRRA
+36 LEQLAPIYYRHV
-48 PAEDVESR
+48 PDEDIATRRPE
-56 KPADLLGAM
+56 DLLGAM
-65 VSHVD
+65 VSHIE
-70 LAMDRPAGV
+70 LGSERPAGTAC
-79 SRVRVHTPT
+79 VRVHTPT
-88 DDVDGWSCGGPVVE
+88 DDTDGWSCGGPVVE

-122 DRSLRLVIHPV
+122 GRGLRLVIHPV
-133 ITAQR
+133 LTAQR
-138 DVAGALQGISAD
+138 SIAGALESVSAD
-150 GPGIRE
+150 GPGLRE

-165 GAVSAPDIEAA
+165 GAVPAGEIESA

-187 VEDWPRMRAKAL
+187 VEDWPRMHAKAL
-199 ESAQQLR
+199 EAADQLS
-206 EDPPAGIPLA
+206 EHPPKGIPA
-216 DTEEAAALLCWVAD
+216 AESEEAAALLRWIAD

-236 GYREY
+236 GFRDY
-241 DLVSDDGADRLRVIP
+241 DLVTHDGRDRLRAVP
-256 GTGLGVLRSD
+256 GTGLGILRAD
-266 PDLSAPPRYLSGPVA
+266 PDHTRETAYLSAPVA
-281 ARAREPRI
+281 ERAREPRV

-299 TVHRSSYLDYIGV
+299 TVHRPTYLDYIGV
-312 KRFDDA
+312 KQFDDA
-318 GQVIGERRFLG
+318 GQVVGERRFLG

-344 VLRKRVDEVMAAL
+344 VLRTKVDEVMAEL
-357 DIEPGSHTGKEV
+357 DVEPGSHTGKEV

-379 ELFQVDSAEVAGV
+379 ELFQVESPELAAV

-427 RYNTAVRLRIQEI
+427 RYNTAVRLRIQQI
-440 LQEAYGGA
+440 LQDAYGGA

-473 ETVRDADHAEVQELI
+473 HTVRDADLHKVQERI
-488 IEAVRSWDDD
+488 VDAVRSWDDD
-498 FASELIERV
+498 FSAELIERV
-507 GEDRAAEILAAY
+507 GEDRAADILTTYAD
-519 SGGFPEAYKQEVPA
+519 GFPEAYKQEVPA
-533 EAAVKD
+533 DAAVKD
-539 VLLAE
+539 VLIAE
-544 SAAYDQVRL
+544 SADADEVRL
-553 RLYAPEGHDARLRRL
+553 RLYAPEGHDSRLRRL
-568 KIIRSGEPISLS
+568 KIIRAGDPISLS
-580 RVLPMLGSLGVTIE
+580 QVLPVLGSLGVIVE
-594 DEHPYDITRVDRAP
+594 DEHPYDIARVDRPP

-618 PDGDIPDREHL
+618 PEGDIPDMDSL

-636 FLAVWDGRCEADA
+636 FLAIWLGRCEADA
-649 LNGLTVRTSLTW
+649 LNGLAVRTSLTW
-661 EQIIILRCYVRY
+661 EQIVVLRAYVRY
-673 LQQTGSSF
+673 LQQTGASL
-681 GQDFVEA
+681 GQEFVET

-694 GIAQV
+694 AIAQL
-699 IVDIFEAR
+699 IVELFEAR
-707 FDPSAEVDR
+707 FDPHREEGR
-716 SERQD
+716 REREE
-721 ALVAQA
+721 AVAAQA
-727 HQALDAVISLDED
+727 QQALEAVASLDED
-740 RILRSLVGMVT
+740 RILRSLLGLVAST
-751 ATLRTNAYRRDAEG
+751 TRTNAYRRDG
-765 HRLDRLALKL
+765 HGHPLDRLSIKL
-775 DPQLIPELP
+775 DAPSIAELP
-784 LPRPRYEI
+784 LPRPRFEI

-811 GGLRWSD
+811 GGIRWSD

-860 DRDAWMVEG
+860 DRDAWMDEG

-920 DLANAVAAEYSF
+920 DLANAVAEEYAF

-943 AGYDHKDMGITARGA
+943 AGYDHKAMGITARGA

-965 FRELGVDIQEE
+965 FRDLGVDIQEE
-976 DFTVVGIGD
+976 AFTVAGIGD

-1008 HRHVFLDPDPDPRV
+1008 HRHVFLDPDPDPAS

-1029 LFALPRSSWADYDR
+1029 LVALPRSSWEDYDR
-1043 ALISTG
+1043 ALISPG
-1049 GGVHDRSAK
+1049 GGIYPRSAK
-1058 SIEITPEVRV
+1058 SITITPEVRA
-1068 RLGIADSV
+1068 RLGIPADV
-1076 GSLTPADLIRHILS
+1076 AALTPADLIRRILT

-1107 QTETNSDVGDK
+1107 QTETNADAGDK

-1126 GHDLRCRVVGEGG
+1126 GNALRCRVVGEGG

-1146 GRVEASRHGVQLN
+1146 GRVEAARHGVQLN

-1186 RDGVLTESDRDEL
+1186 RDGSLTESDRDEL
-1199 LAAMTDEIAALVLR
+1199 LTRMTDEVAQLVLT

-1225 RWGAA
+1225 RWGAPA
-1230 ALISVHARMI
+1230 MVSVHARMI
-1240 ADLEARGIL
+1240 ADLEARGVL
-1249 NRALEFLPDDEEITT
+1249 NRAIEFLPDDEEITT

-1283 AKISLTSDLEDS
+1283 AKIALTSDLEDAS
-1295 GLAADP
+1295 LSADP
-1301 WFERYAIEY
+1301 WFSQYAVDY
-1310 FPSLVRERYAD
+1310 FPAILRERFAE
-1321 RIATHPLREEII
+1321 RIATHPLRDEII
-1333 TTVVVNDL
+1333 TTVVVNGL

-1348 VVYRACEETG
+1348 VVFRACEETG
-1358 ASPLEVVRAATAATA
+1358 ASPAEVVRAATAAIA

-1379 FWSSVNAL
+1379 FWSAVNAL
-1387 DNTVPTSVQDVL
+1387 DNRVPTAAQDVL

-1416 TRGGAIDVSAEV
+1416 TRGGSIDVSAEV
-1428 ARFHPP
+1428 ARFAPT
-1434 VTALAPEVPRA
+1434 VRELAPQVPAA
-1445 LVGIERAR
+1445 LIGIERAR
-1453 LESATVALVAQGAPA
+1453 LESSTAAFVGYGAPEP
-1468 DLAEQAS
+1468 LAEQAS
-1475 AMLDVFALLDIVQ
+1475 AMLDVFALLDIVTISE
-1488 VADAVGQSPAQIMPL
+1488 AVGQPPAQIMPL
-1503 YFALSERYDVDR
+1503 YFAVSERYDVDR
-1515 LLSRITALHRGDRWT
+1515 LLSRITALPRGDRWT

-1538 TDLYAAL
+1538 TDLYGAL
-1545 AGVTAGVATVT
+1545 AGVTRGVAAATE
-1556 DPGEPPERRIEAW
+1556 PGPPPESRIDAW
-1569 EDQHREG
+1569 EGLHREG
-1576 LTRAQATLDQ
+1576 LARAQATLDQ

-1606 NLVAQGQATPE
+1606 NLVAQGQGQTA
-1617 GGVGTG
+1617 GG
-1623 SAGHGR
+1623 AG